1 MTNSNQTPRADDDIT
16 GIAAY
21 FIRNRVISWMISL
34 IFLIGGA
41 AAFFGL
47 GRLEDPAFTIKDAMV
62 VTSYPGATPQQVEEE
77 VTYPLEKAIQQLTYV
92 DEVNSIS
99 SRGLSQITVTM
110 KNNYGPDDLPQIWD
124 ELRRKVN
131 DLKGSLPPGVNDPQ
145 VIDDFGDVYG
155 ILLAVTGDGY
165 SYKELL
171 DYVDYL
177 RRELELIDGVSKV
190 SVSGQQ
196 QEQVF
201 IEISMKRLSSLGL
214 SPSTVFNLL
223 STQNVV
229 SDAGAVRIG
238 SEYIRIQPTG
248 EFQNVDQLGDLIL
261 TESGAQGLIYLRDVA
276 EITRGYIEVPSN
288 IITFNGHLA
297 LNLGV
302 SFAQGVNVVE
312 VGQRFDRRLAELKYQ
327 QPVGVEIAEIYSQ
340 PKEVDKSVSGFVV
353 SLGQAVAI
361 VIVVLL
367 FFMGLRSGLLI
378 GLILLLTVL
387 GTFIF
392 MKYFAIDLQ
401 RISLGALVIA
411 LGMLVDNAIVVVE
424 GILIGTQKGR
434 TRLQAATDIVTQTKW
449 PLLGATVIAVTA
461 FAPIGLSE
469 DSTGEYC
476 GTLFTVLLISLML
489 SWFTAISI
497 TPFFADIFFKGQ
509 KNAAGSEDAD
519 PYNGIIFVVY
529 RRFLQLC
536 MRQAWFTVIVLVVGL
551 AASVYG
557 FGFVKQAFFPSST
570 TPMFQADIWL
580 PEGTDIRATNTKL
593 KALESWITQQD
604 GVEHVTTTAGKG
616 LQRFMLTYAPEK
628 SYAAYGE
635 ITTRVTSYESLDA
648 LMVKFRAH
656 VEQQFPEVNY
666 KLKKIELGPGGGA
679 KIEARLIGS
688 DPTVLRSL
696 AAEVQGIMRDDPG
709 ATNIRHDW
717 RERTKVLEPKFNESQ
732 ARRYGITKSD
742 VDDFLS
748 MSFSGLSIGVY
759 RDGTT
764 LMPIVARLPEEERVD
779 IRNIEGMKIWS
790 PALSEFIPLQQVTLG
805 YDMRW
810 EDPIIVRKNRKR
822 MLTVMAD
829 PDLLGEETAATLQ
842 SRLQTKIEALEFPP
856 GYSLEWGGEYESSAD
871 AQASLFTTMPMGYLF
886 MFLITVFLFNSI
898 KEPIIVWCTVPLAL
912 IGVTSGLLLLD
923 TPFGFMAL
931 LGFLSLSGMVL
942 KNGIVLLDQIEIEM
956 KLGKDPYVA
965 VVDAALSRVRPVCM
979 AAITTILG
987 MIPLLPDIFFK
998 PMAVTIMFGLGFAT
1012 VLTLIVV
1019 PVLYRLFHSVRVPN
1033 GREPSDPSAQGMQEA
1048 TQ

>member
-1 MTNSNQTPRADDDIT
+1 MSEQNKVPQSDDDVT

-21 FIRNRVISWMISL
+21 FIRNRVISWMVSL
-34 IFLIGGA
+34 IFLIGGI

-99 SRGLSQITVTM
+99 NRGLSQITVTM

-131 DLKGSLPPGVNDPQ
+131 DLKVTLPPGVNEPQ

-177 RRELELIDGVSKV
+177 RRELELVDGVSKV

-201 IEISMKRLSSLGL
+201 IEVSMKKLSSIGL
-214 SPSTVFNLL
+214 SPNTVFNLL
-223 STQNVV
+223 STQNIV
-229 SDAGAVRIG
+229 SDAGAIRIG
-238 SEYIRIQPTG
+238 DEYIRIQPTG
-248 EFQNVDQLGDLIL
+248 EFQSVDELGDLLI
-261 TESGAQGLIYLRDVA
+261 TESGAQGLIFLKDVA
-276 EITRGYIEVPSN
+276 EIKRGYVEVPSN
-288 IITFNGHLA
+288 IINFNGSLA
-297 LNLGV
+297 LNVGV

-312 VGQRFDRRLAELKYQ
+312 VGKAFDRRLAELKYQ
-327 QPVGVEIAEIYSQ
+327 QPVGVEISEIYSQ
-340 PKEVDKSVSGFVV
+340 PKEVDKSVSGFVI
-353 SLGQAVAI
+353 SLAQAVGI
-361 VIVVLL
+361 VIIVLL

-392 MKYFAIDLQ
+392 MKYLAIDLQ

-489 SWFTAISI
+489 SWFTAISL

-509 KNAAGSEDAD
+509 KIKQGEGEEND
-519 PYNGIIFVVY
+519 PYNGIIFVAY
-529 RRFLQLC
+529 KKFLEFC
-536 MRQAWFTVIVLVVGL
+536 MRRAWLTVVVLIVGL
-551 AASVYG
+551 GASVYG
-557 FGFVKQAFFPSST
+557 FTLVKQSFFPSST
-570 TPMFQADIWL
+570 TPIFQLDVWL
-580 PEGTDIRATNTKL
+580 PEGTDIRATNDKL
-593 KALESWITQQD
+593 KELESWLAEQ
-604 GVEHVTTTAGKG
+604 EHVDHITTTAGKG

-635 ITTRVTSYESLDA
+635 ITTRVDNYEA
-648 LMVKFRAH
+648 LAPLMARFRDHLKANY
-656 VEQQFPEVNY
+656 PEINY
-666 KLKKIELGPGGGA
+666 KLKQIELGPGGGA
-679 KIEARLIGS
+679 KIEARIIGS
-688 DPTVLRSL
+688 DPTVLRTI
-696 AAEVQGIMRDDPG
+696 ATQVMDIMYADPG

-717 RERTKVLEPKFNESQ
+717 RERTQVLEPQFNESQ

-748 MSFSGLSIGVY
+748 MSFSGMTIGLY

-764 LMPIVARLPEEERVD
+764 LMPIVARLPEDERID

-790 PALSEFIPLQQVTLG
+790 PAQSEFIPLQQVTMG

-829 PDLLGEETAATLQ
+829 PDILGEETASTLQ
-842 SRLQTKIEALEFPP
+842 KRLQPQIEAIQMPP
-856 GYSLEWGGEYESSAD
+856 GYSLEWGGEYESSGD
-871 AQASLFTTMPMGYLF
+871 AQESLFTTMPMGYLF

-898 KEPIIVWCTVPLAL
+898 KEPLIVWLTVPLAL
-912 IGVTSGLLLLD
+912 IGVTTGLLALN

-956 KLGKDPYVA
+956 KSGKEAYDA
-965 VVDAALSRVRPVCM
+965 VVDAAVSRVRPVCM

-1012 VLTLIVV
+1012 ILTLIVV
-1019 PVLYRLFHSVRVPN
+1019 PVLYRLFHKVSVPK
-1033 GREPSDPSAQGMQEA
+1033 
-1048 TQ
+1048 

>member
-1 MTNSNQTPRADDDIT
+1 MSEQNKVPQSDDDVT

-21 FIRNRVISWMISL
+21 FIRNRVISWMVSL
-34 IFLIGGA
+34 IFLIGGI

-99 SRGLSQITVTM
+99 NRGLSQITVTM

-131 DLKGSLPPGVNDPQ
+131 DLKVTLPPGVNEPQ

-177 RRELELIDGVSKV
+177 RRELELVDGVSKV

-201 IEISMKRLSSLGL
+201 IEVSMKKLSSIGL
-214 SPSTVFNLL
+214 SPNTVFNLL
-223 STQNVV
+223 STQNIV
-229 SDAGAVRIG
+229 SDAGAIRIG
-238 SEYIRIQPTG
+238 DEYIRIQPTG
-248 EFQNVDQLGDLIL
+248 EFQSVDELGDLLI
-261 TESGAQGLIYLRDVA
+261 TESGAQGLIFLKDVA
-276 EITRGYIEVPSN
+276 EIKRGYVEVPSN
-288 IITFNGHLA
+288 IINFNGSLA
-297 LNLGV
+297 LNVGV

-312 VGQRFDRRLAELKYQ
+312 VGKAFDRRLAELKYQ
-327 QPVGVEIAEIYSQ
+327 QPVGVEISEIYSQ
-340 PKEVDKSVSGFVV
+340 PKEVDKSVSGFVI
-353 SLGQAVAI
+353 SLAQAVGI
-361 VIVVLL
+361 VIIVLL

-392 MKYFAIDLQ
+392 MKYLAIDLQ

-489 SWFTAISI
+489 SWFTAISL

-509 KNAAGSEDAD
+509 KIKQGEGEEND
-519 PYNGIIFVVY
+519 PYNGIIFVAY
-529 RRFLQLC
+529 KKFLEFC
-536 MRQAWFTVIVLVVGL
+536 MRRAWLTVVVLIVGL
-551 AASVYG
+551 GASVYG
-557 FGFVKQAFFPSST
+557 FTLVKQSFFPSST
-570 TPMFQADIWL
+570 TPIFQLDVWL
-580 PEGTDIRATNTKL
+580 PEGTDIRATNDKL
-593 KALESWITQQD
+593 KELESWLAEQ
-604 GVEHVTTTAGKG
+604 EHVDHITTTAGKG

-635 ITTRVTSYESLDA
+635 ITTRVDNYEA
-648 LMVKFRAH
+648 LAPLMARFRDHLKANY
-656 VEQQFPEVNY
+656 PEINY
-666 KLKKIELGPGGGA
+666 KLKQIELGPGGGA
-679 KIEARLIGS
+679 KIEARIIGS
-688 DPTVLRSL
+688 DPTVLRTI
-696 AAEVQGIMRDDPG
+696 AAQVMDIMYADPG

-717 RERTKVLEPKFNESQ
+717 RERTQVLEPQFNESQ

-748 MSFSGLSIGVY
+748 MSFSGMTIGLY

-764 LMPIVARLPEEERVD
+764 LMPIVARLPEDERID

-790 PALSEFIPLQQVTLG
+790 PAQSEFIPLQQVTMG

-829 PDLLGEETAATLQ
+829 PDILGEETASTLQ
-842 SRLQTKIEALEFPP
+842 KRLQPQIEAIQMPP
-856 GYSLEWGGEYESSAD
+856 GYALEWGGEYESSGD
-871 AQASLFTTMPMGYLF
+871 AQESLFTTMPMGYLF

-898 KEPIIVWCTVPLAL
+898 KEPLIVWLTVPLAL
-912 IGVTSGLLLLD
+912 IGVTTGLLALN

-956 KLGKDPYVA
+956 KSGKEAYDA
-965 VVDAALSRVRPVCM
+965 VVDAAVSRVRPVCM

-1012 VLTLIVV
+1012 ILTLIVV
-1019 PVLYRLFHSVRVPN
+1019 PVLYRLFHKVSVPK
-1033 GREPSDPSAQGMQEA
+1033 
-1048 TQ
+1048 

>member
-1 MTNSNQTPRADDDIT
+1 MSEQNKVPQSDDDVT

-21 FIRNRVISWMISL
+21 FIRNRVISWMVSL
-34 IFLIGGA
+34 IFLIGGI

-77 VTYPLEKAIQQLTYV
+77 VTYPLEKTIQQLTYV

-99 SRGLSQITVTM
+99 NRGLSQITVTM

-131 DLKGSLPPGVNDPQ
+131 DLKVTLPPGVNEPQ

-177 RRELELIDGVSKV
+177 RRELELVDGVSKV

-201 IEISMKRLSSLGL
+201 IEVSMKKLSSIGL
-214 SPSTVFNLL
+214 SPNTVFNLL
-223 STQNVV
+223 STQNIV
-229 SDAGAVRIG
+229 SDAGAIRIG
-238 SEYIRIQPTG
+238 DEYIRIQPTG
-248 EFQNVDQLGDLIL
+248 EFQSVDELGDLLI
-261 TESGAQGLIYLRDVA
+261 TESGAQGLIFLKDVA
-276 EITRGYIEVPSN
+276 EIKRGYVEVPSN
-288 IITFNGHLA
+288 IINFNGSLA
-297 LNLGV
+297 LNVGV

-312 VGQRFDRRLAELKYQ
+312 VGKAFDRRLAELKYQ
-327 QPVGVEIAEIYSQ
+327 QPVGVEISEIYSQ
-340 PKEVDKSVSGFVV
+340 PKEVDKSVSGFVI
-353 SLGQAVAI
+353 SLAQAVGI
-361 VIVVLL
+361 VIIVLL

-392 MKYFAIDLQ
+392 MKYLAIDLQ

-489 SWFTAISI
+489 SWFTAISL

-509 KNAAGSEDAD
+509 KIKQGEGEEND
-519 PYNGIIFVVY
+519 PYNGIIFVAY
-529 RRFLQLC
+529 KKFLEFC
-536 MRQAWFTVIVLVVGL
+536 MRRAWLTVVVLIVGL
-551 AASVYG
+551 GASVYG
-557 FGFVKQAFFPSST
+557 FTLVKQSFFPSST
-570 TPMFQADIWL
+570 TPIFQLDVWL
-580 PEGTDIRATNTKL
+580 PEGTDIRATNDKL
-593 KALESWITQQD
+593 KELESWLAEQ
-604 GVEHVTTTAGKG
+604 EHVDHITTTAGKG

-635 ITTRVTSYESLDA
+635 ITTRVDNYEA
-648 LMVKFRAH
+648 LAPLMARFRDHLKANY
-656 VEQQFPEVNY
+656 PEINY
-666 KLKKIELGPGGGA
+666 KLKQIELGPGGGA
-679 KIEARLIGS
+679 KIEARIIGS
-688 DPTVLRSL
+688 DPTVLRTI
-696 AAEVQGIMRDDPG
+696 AAQVMDIMYADPG

-717 RERTKVLEPKFNESQ
+717 RERTQVLEPQFNESQ

-748 MSFSGLSIGVY
+748 MSFSGMTIGLY

-764 LMPIVARLPEEERVD
+764 LMPIVARLPEDERID

-790 PALSEFIPLQQVTLG
+790 PAQSEFIPLQQVTMG

-829 PDLLGEETAATLQ
+829 PDILGEETASTLQ
-842 SRLQTKIEALEFPP
+842 KRLQPQIEAIQMPP
-856 GYSLEWGGEYESSAD
+856 GYSLEWGGEYESSGD
-871 AQASLFTTMPMGYLF
+871 AQESLFTTMPMGYLF

-898 KEPIIVWCTVPLAL
+898 KEPLIVWLTVPLAL
-912 IGVTSGLLLLD
+912 IGVTTGLLALN

-956 KLGKDPYVA
+956 KSGKEAYDA
-965 VVDAALSRVRPVCM
+965 VVDAAVSRVRPVCM

-1012 VLTLIVV
+1012 ILTLIVV
-1019 PVLYRLFHSVRVPN
+1019 PVLYRLFHKVSVPK
-1033 GREPSDPSAQGMQEA
+1033 
-1048 TQ
+1048 

>member
-1 MTNSNQTPRADDDIT
+1 MSSESMPQKAVQSDDDIT

-41 AAFFGL
+41 AAFFEL

-62 VTSYPGATPQQVEEE
+62 VTSYPGATPQEVEEE
-77 VTYPLEKAIQQLTYV
+77 VTYPIEKAIQQLSYV
-92 DEVNSIS
+92 DEINSIS

-131 DLKGSLPPGVNDPQ
+131 DLKPSLPPGVNDPQ
-145 VIDDFGDVYG
+145 VIDDFGDVFG
-155 ILLAVTGDGY
+155 ILLAVTGEGY

-171 DYVDYL
+171 DYIDYL
-177 RRELELIDGVSKV
+177 RRELELVDGVSKV
-190 SVSGQQ
+190 SVSGDQ

-201 IEISMKRLSSLGL
+201 IEISMKKMSSLGL
-214 SPSTVFNLL
+214 SPDTVFNLL

-238 SEYIRIQPTG
+238 DEYIRIHPTG
-248 EFQNVDQLGDLIL
+248 EFKDVDQLGDLIL
-261 TESGAQGLIYLRDVA
+261 TGGGASDGLIYLRDVA
-276 EITRGYIEVPSN
+276 DIKRGFVEVPSN
-288 IITFNGHLA
+288 IINFNGKTA
-297 LNLGV
+297 LNVGV
-302 SFAQGVNVVE
+302 SFAEGVNVVE
-312 VGQRFDRRLAELKYQ
+312 IGKAFDRKLAELKYQ
-327 QPVGVEIAEIYSQ
+327 QPVGIEIARVYSQ
-340 PKEVDKSVSGFVV
+340 PTEVDKSVSGFVV

-392 MKYFAIDLQ
+392 MQYYGIELQ

-469 DSTGEYC
+469 DATGEYC

-489 SWFTAISI
+489 SWFTAISL
-497 TPFFADIFFKGQ
+497 TPFFADLFFKGQ
-509 KNAAGSEDAD
+509 KTPEASEDSD
-519 PYNGIIFVVY
+519 PYNGFIFVMY
-529 RRFLQLC
+529 KKFLEFC
-536 MRQAWFTVIVLVVGL
+536 MHRAWITMTVLIVGL
-551 AASVYG
+551 AASIYG
-557 FGFVKQAFFPSST
+557 FTFVKQSFFPSST
-570 TPMFQADIWL
+570 TPMFQVDIWL
-580 PEGTDIRATNTKL
+580 PEGTDIRATNDKL
-593 KALESWITQQD
+593 RELEQWISTQD
-604 GVEHVTTTAGKG
+604 HVEHITTTAGKG

-635 ITTRVTSYESLDA
+635 ITTRVDDFLNLDP
-648 LMVKFRAH
+648 LMIRFREH
-656 VEQQFPEVNY
+656 VEQNYPEINY

-679 KIEARLIGS
+679 KIEARIIGS
-688 DPTVLRSL
+688 DPNELRRIG
-696 AAEVQGIMRDDPG
+696 AQVADIMHADPG

-717 RERTKVLEPKFNESQ
+717 RERTKVIEPQFNESQ

-742 VDDFLS
+742 VDDVLS
-748 MSFSGLSIGVY
+748 MSFSGKSVGVY

-764 LMPIVARLPEEERVD
+764 LMPIVARLPEDERVD
-779 IRNIEGMKIWS
+779 VRSIEGMRIWS
-790 PALSEFIPLQQVTLG
+790 PAQSDYIPLQQVALG
-805 YDMRW
+805 YDIYW

-822 MLTVMAD
+822 MLTVFAD

-842 SRLQTKIEALEFPP
+842 KRLQPLIEAIEMPP
-856 GYSLEWGGEYESSAD
+856 GYSLEWGGEYESSGD
-871 AQASLFTTMPMGYLF
+871 AQESLFTTMPLGYLF
-886 MFLITVFLFNSI
+886 MFLITVFLFNTV

-912 IGVTSGLLLLD
+912 IGVTTGLLVLD

-931 LGFLSLSGMVL
+931 LGFLSLSGMIL
-942 KNGIVLLDQIEIEM
+942 KNGIVLLDQINIEIES
-956 KLGKDPYVA
+956 GKEPYVA

-1019 PVLYRLFHSVRVPN
+1019 PVLYRILHKVKIP
-1033 GREPSDPSAQGMQEA
+1033 A
-1048 TQ
+1048 

>member
-1 MTNSNQTPRADDDIT
+1 MSDLNKSAPQSDDDVT

-21 FIRNRVISWMISL
+21 FIRNRVISWMFAL
-34 IFLIGGA
+34 IFLIGGI

-77 VTYPLEKAIQQLTYV
+77 VTYPIEKAIQQLTYV

-131 DLKGSLPPGVNDPQ
+131 DLKGTLPPGVNEPQ

-177 RRELELIDGVSKV
+177 RRELELVDGVSKV

-201 IEISMKRLSSLGL
+201 IEVSMKKLSSIGL
-214 SPSTVFNLL
+214 APDTVFNLL

-229 SDAGAVRIG
+229 SDAGAIRIG
-238 SEYIRIQPTG
+238 DEYIRIQPTG
-248 EFQNVDQLGDLIL
+248 EFQSVEELGDLLI
-261 TESGAQGLIYLRDVA
+261 TESGAQGLIFLKDVA
-276 EITRGYIEVPSN
+276 EIKRGYVEVPSN
-288 IITFNGHLA
+288 VINFNGSLA
-297 LNLGV
+297 LNVGV
-302 SFAQGVNVVE
+302 SFAEGVNVVE
-312 VGQRFDRRLAELKYQ
+312 VGKAFDHRLAELKYQ
-327 QPVGVEIAEIYSQ
+327 QPVGIEISEIYSQ

-353 SLGQAVAI
+353 SLAQAVGI
-361 VIVVLL
+361 VIIVLL

-392 MKYFAIDLQ
+392 MKYLAIDLQ

-489 SWFTAISI
+489 SWFTAISL

-509 KNAAGSEDAD
+509 KIKQGEGEEND
-519 PYNGIIFVVY
+519 PYNGVIFVIY
-529 RRFLQLC
+529 KKFLQFC
-536 MRQAWFTVIVLVVGL
+536 MRRAWFTVVVLIAGL

-557 FGFVKQAFFPSST
+557 FTFVKQAFFPSST
-570 TPMFQADIWL
+570 TPIFQLDVWM
-580 PEGTDIRATNTKL
+580 PEGTDIRATNTTL
-593 KALESWITQQD
+593 KELESWLAKQ
-604 GVEHVTTTAGKG
+604 EHVDHITTTAGKG

-635 ITTRVTSYESLDA
+635 ITTRMENYEA
-648 LMVKFRAH
+648 LKPLMAKFREYLKANY
-656 VEQQFPEVNY
+656 PEINY
-666 KLKKIELGPGGGA
+666 KLKQIELGPGGGA
-679 KIEARLIGS
+679 KIEARIIGS
-688 DPTVLRSL
+688 DPTVLRTI
-696 AAEVQGIMRDDPG
+696 AAQVKDIMYADPQ

-717 RERTKVLEPKFNESQ
+717 RERTQVLEPQFNESQ

-748 MSFSGLSIGVY
+748 MSFSGMTIGLY

-764 LMPIVARLPEEERVD
+764 LMPIVARLPEDERID

-790 PALSEFIPLQQVTLG
+790 PAQSEFIPLQQVTMG

-829 PDLLGEETAATLQ
+829 PDILGEETASTLQ
-842 SRLQTKIEALEFPP
+842 KRLQPQIEAIQLPP
-856 GYSLEWGGEYESSAD
+856 GYSLEWGGEYESSGD
-871 AQASLFTTMPMGYLF
+871 AQESLFTTMPMGYLF

-898 KEPIIVWCTVPLAL
+898 KEPLIVWLTVPLAL
-912 IGVTSGLLLLD
+912 IGVTTGLLALN

-956 KLGKDPYVA
+956 KSGKEAYDA
-965 VVDAALSRVRPVCM
+965 VVDAAVSRVRPVCM

-1019 PVLYRLFHSVRVPN
+1019 PVLYRLFHKVAVPKQ
-1033 GREPSDPSAQGMQEA
+1033 A
-1048 TQ
+1048 

>member
-1 MTNSNQTPRADDDIT
+1 MSEQNKVPQSDDDVT

-21 FIRNRVISWMISL
+21 FIRNRVISWMVSL
-34 IFLIGGA
+34 IFLIGGI

-99 SRGLSQITVTM
+99 NRGLSQITVTM

-131 DLKGSLPPGVNDPQ
+131 DLKVTLPPGVNEPQ

-177 RRELELIDGVSKV
+177 RRELELVDGVSKV

-201 IEISMKRLSSLGL
+201 IEVSMKKLSSIGL
-214 SPSTVFNLL
+214 SPNTVFNLL
-223 STQNVV
+223 STQNIV
-229 SDAGAVRIG
+229 SDAGAIRIG
-238 SEYIRIQPTG
+238 EEYIRIQPTG
-248 EFQNVDQLGDLIL
+248 EFQSVDELGDLLI
-261 TESGAQGLIYLRDVA
+261 TESGAQGLIFLKDVA
-276 EITRGYIEVPSN
+276 EIKRGYVEVPSN
-288 IITFNGHLA
+288 IINFNGSLA
-297 LNLGV
+297 LNVGV

-312 VGQRFDRRLAELKYQ
+312 VGKAFDRRLAELKYQ
-327 QPVGVEIAEIYSQ
+327 QPVGVEISEIYSQ
-340 PKEVDKSVSGFVV
+340 PKEVDKSVSGFVI
-353 SLGQAVAI
+353 SLAQAVGI
-361 VIVVLL
+361 VIIVLL

-392 MKYFAIDLQ
+392 MKYLAIDLQ

-489 SWFTAISI
+489 SWFTAISL

-509 KNAAGSEDAD
+509 KIKQGEGEEND
-519 PYNGIIFVVY
+519 PYNGIIFVAY
-529 RRFLQLC
+529 KKFLEFC
-536 MRQAWFTVIVLVVGL
+536 MRRAWLTVVVLIVGL
-551 AASVYG
+551 GASVYG
-557 FGFVKQAFFPSST
+557 FTLVKQSFFPSST
-570 TPMFQADIWL
+570 TPIFQLDVWL
-580 PEGTDIRATNTKL
+580 PEGTDIRATNDKL
-593 KALESWITQQD
+593 KELESWLAEQ
-604 GVEHVTTTAGKG
+604 EHVDHITTTAGKG

-635 ITTRVTSYESLDA
+635 ITTRVDNYEA
-648 LMVKFRAH
+648 LAPLMARFREHLKANY
-656 VEQQFPEVNY
+656 PEINY
-666 KLKKIELGPGGGA
+666 KLKQIELGPGGGA
-679 KIEARLIGS
+679 KIEARIIGS
-688 DPTVLRSL
+688 DPTVLRTI
-696 AAEVQGIMRDDPG
+696 AAQVMDIMYADPG

-717 RERTKVLEPKFNESQ
+717 RERTQVLEPQFNESQ

-748 MSFSGLSIGVY
+748 MSFSGMTIGLY

-764 LMPIVARLPEEERVD
+764 LMPIVARLPEDERID

-790 PALSEFIPLQQVTLG
+790 PAQSEFIPLQQVTMG

-829 PDLLGEETAATLQ
+829 PDILGEETASTLQ
-842 SRLQTKIEALEFPP
+842 KRLQPQIEAIQMPP
-856 GYSLEWGGEYESSAD
+856 GYSLEWGGEYESSGD
-871 AQASLFTTMPMGYLF
+871 AQESLFTTMPMGYLF

-898 KEPIIVWCTVPLAL
+898 KEPLIVWLTVPLAL
-912 IGVTSGLLLLD
+912 IGVTTGLLALN

-956 KLGKDPYVA
+956 KSGKEAYDA
-965 VVDAALSRVRPVCM
+965 VVDAAVSRVRPVCM

-1012 VLTLIVV
+1012 ILTLIVV
-1019 PVLYRLFHSVRVPN
+1019 PVLYRLFHKVSVPK
-1033 GREPSDPSAQGMQEA
+1033 
-1048 TQ
+1048 

>member
-1 MTNSNQTPRADDDIT
+1 MSDLNKSAPQSDDDVT

-21 FIRNRVISWMISL
+21 FIRNRVISWMVAL
-34 IFLIGGA
+34 IFLIGGI

-77 VTYPLEKAIQQLTYV
+77 VTYPIEKAIQQLTYV

-131 DLKGSLPPGVNDPQ
+131 DLKGTLPPGVNEPQ

-177 RRELELIDGVSKV
+177 RRELELVDGVSKV

-201 IEISMKRLSSLGL
+201 IEVSMKKLSSIGL
-214 SPSTVFNLL
+214 APDTVFNLL

-229 SDAGAVRIG
+229 SDAGAIRIG
-238 SEYIRIQPTG
+238 DEYIRIQPTG
-248 EFQNVDQLGDLIL
+248 EFQSVDELGDLLI
-261 TESGAQGLIYLRDVA
+261 TESGAQGLIFLKDVA
-276 EITRGYIEVPSN
+276 EIKRGYVEVPNN
-288 IITFNGHLA
+288 IINFNGSLA
-297 LNLGV
+297 LNVGV
-302 SFAQGVNVVE
+302 SFAEGVNVVE
-312 VGQRFDRRLAELKYQ
+312 VGKAFDHRLAELKYQ
-327 QPVGVEIAEIYSQ
+327 QPVGIEISEIYSQ

-353 SLGQAVAI
+353 SLAQAVGI
-361 VIVVLL
+361 VIIVLL

-392 MKYFAIDLQ
+392 MKYLAIDLQ

-489 SWFTAISI
+489 SWFTAISL

-509 KNAAGSEDAD
+509 KVKQGEGEEND
-519 PYNGIIFVVY
+519 PYNGVIFVIY
-529 RRFLQLC
+529 KKFLQFC
-536 MRQAWFTVIVLVVGL
+536 MRRAWFTVVVLIAGL

-557 FGFVKQAFFPSST
+557 FTFVKQAFFPSST
-570 TPMFQADIWL
+570 TPIFQLDVWM
-580 PEGTDIRATNTKL
+580 PEGTDIRATNTTL
-593 KALESWITQQD
+593 KELESWLAKQ
-604 GVEHVTTTAGKG
+604 EHVDHITTTAGKG

-635 ITTRVTSYESLDA
+635 ITTRMENYEA
-648 LMVKFRAH
+648 LKPLMAKFREYLKANY
-656 VEQQFPEVNY
+656 PEINY
-666 KLKKIELGPGGGA
+666 KLKQIELGPGGGA
-679 KIEARLIGS
+679 KIEARIIGS
-688 DPTVLRSL
+688 DPTVLRTI
-696 AAEVQGIMRDDPG
+696 AAQVKDIMYADPQ

-717 RERTKVLEPKFNESQ
+717 RERTQVLEPQFNESQ

-748 MSFSGLSIGVY
+748 MSFSGMTIGLY

-764 LMPIVARLPEEERVD
+764 LMPIVARLPEDERID

-790 PALSEFIPLQQVTLG
+790 PAQSEFIPLQQVTMG

-829 PDLLGEETAATLQ
+829 PDILGEETASTLQ
-842 SRLQTKIEALEFPP
+842 KRLQPQIEAIQMPP
-856 GYSLEWGGEYESSAD
+856 GYSLEWGGEYESSGD
-871 AQASLFTTMPMGYLF
+871 AQESLFTTMPMGYLF

-898 KEPIIVWCTVPLAL
+898 KEPLIVWLTVPLAL
-912 IGVTSGLLLLD
+912 IGVTTGLLALN

-956 KLGKDPYVA
+956 KSGKEAYDA
-965 VVDAALSRVRPVCM
+965 VVDAAVSRVRPVCM

-1019 PVLYRLFHSVRVPN
+1019 PVLYRLFHKVAVPKQ
-1033 GREPSDPSAQGMQEA
+1033 A
-1048 TQ
+1048 

>member
-1 MTNSNQTPRADDDIT
+1 MSEHNNNSPQSDDEVT

-34 IFLIGGA
+34 IFLIGGVS
-41 AAFFGL
+41 AFFSL
-47 GRLEDPAFTIKDAMV
+47 GQLEDPAFTIKDAMV

-77 VTYPLEKAIQQLTYV
+77 VTYPIEKAIQQLTYV
-92 DEVNSIS
+92 DEVKSTS
-99 SRGLSQITVTM
+99 SRGLSQITVSM

-131 DLKGSLPPGVNDPQ
+131 DLKGQLPPGVNDPT

-190 SVSGQQ
+190 SVSGEQ

-214 SPSTVFNLL
+214 APNTVFNLL

-229 SDAGAVRIG
+229 SDAGAIRIG
-238 SEYIRIQPTG
+238 DEYIRIHPTG
-248 EFQNVDQLGDLIL
+248 EFENVDQLGDLII
-261 TESGAQGLIYLRDVA
+261 TESGAQGLIYLKDVA
-276 EITRGYIEVPSN
+276 DIKRGYVDVPSN
-288 IITFNGHLA
+288 IITFNGNLA

-302 SFAQGVNVVE
+302 SFAKGVNVVE
-312 VGQRFDRRLAELKYQ
+312 VGERFDRRLAELKYQ
-327 QPVGVEIAEIYSQ
+327 QPVGVGISEIYSQ

-361 VIVVLL
+361 VIIVLL

-434 TRLQAATDIVTQTKW
+434 TRMQAATDIVTQTKW

-469 DSTGEYC
+469 DATGEYC

-489 SWFTAISI
+489 SWFTAISL

-509 KNAAGSEDAD
+509 KFKQGGEDSD
-519 PYNGIIFVVY
+519 PYNGMIFVVY
-529 RRFLQLC
+529 KGFLEFC
-536 MRQAWFTVIVLVVGL
+536 MKRAWLTVIVLIVGL
-551 AASVYG
+551 AASIVG
-557 FGFVKQAFFPSST
+557 FTQVKQSFFPSST
-570 TPMFQADIWL
+570 TPMFLTDIWL

-593 KALESWITQQD
+593 KALESWLSEQE
-604 GVEHVTTTAGKG
+604 GVEHVTATAGKG
-616 LQRFMLTYAPEK
+616 LQRFMLTYSPEK
-628 SYAAYGE
+628 SYSAYGE
-635 ITTRVTSYESLDA
+635 ITTRVADYEQLESL
-648 LMVKFRAH
+648 MKKFRLH
-656 VEQQFPEVNY
+656 LEDKFPEINY
-666 KLKKIELGPGGGA
+666 KLKQIELGPGGGA
-679 KIEARLIGS
+679 KIEARIIGS
-688 DPTVLRSL
+688 DPTVLR
-696 AAEVQGIMRDDPG
+696 GIAKQVEDIMHADPG
-709 ATNIRHDW
+709 ATNIHHDW
-717 RERTKVLEPKFNESQ
+717 RERTKVIEPQFNESQ
-732 ARRYGITKSD
+732 ARRYGISKSD
-742 VDDFLS
+742 VDEFLA
-748 MSFSGLSIGVY
+748 MSFSGKSIGVY

-764 LMPIVARLPEEERVD
+764 LMPIVARLPEDERVD

-790 PALSEFIPLQQVTLG
+790 PALGEYIPLQQVTLG
-805 YDMRW
+805 YDIRW

-842 SRLQTKIEALEFPP
+842 TRLMPQIEAIELPP
-856 GYSLEWGGEYESSAD
+856 GYSLEWGGEYESSGD
-871 AQASLFTTMPMGYLF
+871 AQESLFTTMPMGYLF
-886 MFLITVFLFNSI
+886 MFLVTVFLFNSV
-898 KEPIIVWCTVPLAL
+898 KEPLIVWLTVPLAI
-912 IGVTSGLLLLD
+912 IGVTTGLLALN

-931 LGFLSLSGMVL
+931 LGFLSLSGMLL

-956 KLGKDPYVA
+956 HSGKDPYVA

-1019 PVLYRLFHSVRVPN
+1019 PVLYRLFHKVKVPN
-1033 GREPSDPSAQGMQEA
+1033 
-1048 TQ
+1048 

>member
-1 MTNSNQTPRADDDIT
+1 MSDLNKSVPQSDDDVT

-21 FIRNRVISWMISL
+21 FIRNRVISWMVAL
-34 IFLIGGA
+34 IFLIGGI

-77 VTYPLEKAIQQLTYV
+77 VTYPIEKAIQQLTYV

-131 DLKGSLPPGVNDPQ
+131 DLKGTLPPGVNEPQ

-177 RRELELIDGVSKV
+177 RRELELVDGVSKV

-201 IEISMKRLSSLGL
+201 IEVSMKKLSSIGL
-214 SPSTVFNLL
+214 APDTVFNLL
-223 STQNVV
+223 STQNVA
-229 SDAGAVRIG
+229 SDAGAIRIG
-238 SEYIRIQPTG
+238 DEYIRIQPTG
-248 EFQNVDQLGDLIL
+248 EFQSVEELGDLLI
-261 TESGAQGLIYLRDVA
+261 TESGAQGLIFLKDVA
-276 EITRGYIEVPSN
+276 EIKRGYVEVPNN
-288 IITFNGHLA
+288 IINFNGSLA
-297 LNLGV
+297 LNVGV
-302 SFAQGVNVVE
+302 SFAEGVNVVE
-312 VGQRFDRRLAELKYQ
+312 VGKAFDHRLAELKYQ
-327 QPVGVEIAEIYSQ
+327 QPVGIEISEIYSQ

-353 SLGQAVAI
+353 SLAQAVGI
-361 VIVVLL
+361 VIIVLL

-392 MKYFAIDLQ
+392 MKYLAIDLQ

-489 SWFTAISI
+489 SWFTAISL

-509 KNAAGSEDAD
+509 KIKQGEGEEND
-519 PYNGIIFVVY
+519 PYNGVIFVIY
-529 RRFLQLC
+529 KKFLQFC
-536 MRQAWFTVIVLVVGL
+536 MRRAWFTVVVLIAGL

-557 FGFVKQAFFPSST
+557 FTFVKQAFFPSST
-570 TPMFQADIWL
+570 TPIFQLDVWM
-580 PEGTDIRATNTKL
+580 PEGTDIRATNTTL
-593 KALESWITQQD
+593 KELESWLAKQ
-604 GVEHVTTTAGKG
+604 EHVDHITTTAGKG

-635 ITTRVTSYESLDA
+635 ITTRMENYEA
-648 LMVKFRAH
+648 LKPLMAKFREYLKANY
-656 VEQQFPEVNY
+656 PEINY
-666 KLKKIELGPGGGA
+666 KLKQIELGPGGGA
-679 KIEARLIGS
+679 KIEARIIGS
-688 DPTVLRSL
+688 DPTVLRTI
-696 AAEVQGIMRDDPG
+696 AAQVKDIMYADPQ

-717 RERTKVLEPKFNESQ
+717 RERTQVLEPQFNESQ

-748 MSFSGLSIGVY
+748 MSFSGMTIGLY

-764 LMPIVARLPEEERVD
+764 LMPIVARLPEDERID

-790 PALSEFIPLQQVTLG
+790 PAQSEFIPLQQVTMG

-829 PDLLGEETAATLQ
+829 PDILGEETASTLQ
-842 SRLQTKIEALEFPP
+842 KRLQPQIEAIQLPP
-856 GYSLEWGGEYESSAD
+856 GYSLEWGGEYESSGD
-871 AQASLFTTMPMGYLF
+871 AQESLFTTMPMGYLF

-898 KEPIIVWCTVPLAL
+898 KEPLIVWLTVPLAL
-912 IGVTSGLLLLD
+912 IGVTTGLLALN

-956 KLGKDPYVA
+956 KSGKEAYDA
-965 VVDAALSRVRPVCM
+965 VVDAAVSRVRPVCM

-1019 PVLYRLFHSVRVPN
+1019 PVLYRLFHKVAVPKQ
-1033 GREPSDPSAQGMQEA
+1033 A
-1048 TQ
+1048 

>member
-1 MTNSNQTPRADDDIT
+1 MSEQNKVPQSDDDVT

-21 FIRNRVISWMISL
+21 FIRNRVISWMVSL
-34 IFLIGGA
+34 IFLIGGI

-99 SRGLSQITVTM
+99 NRGLSQITVTM

-131 DLKGSLPPGVNDPQ
+131 DLKVTLPPGVNEPQ

-177 RRELELIDGVSKV
+177 RRELELVDGVSKV

-201 IEISMKRLSSLGL
+201 IEVSMKKLSSIGL
-214 SPSTVFNLL
+214 SPNTVFNLL
-223 STQNVV
+223 STQNIV
-229 SDAGAVRIG
+229 SDAGAIRIG
-238 SEYIRIQPTG
+238 DEYIRIQPTG
-248 EFQNVDQLGDLIL
+248 EFQSVDELGDLLI
-261 TESGAQGLIYLRDVA
+261 TESGAQGLIFLKDVA
-276 EITRGYIEVPSN
+276 EVKRGYVEVPSN
-288 IITFNGHLA
+288 IINFNGSLA
-297 LNLGV
+297 LNVGV

-312 VGQRFDRRLAELKYQ
+312 VGKAFDRRLAELKYQ
-327 QPVGVEIAEIYSQ
+327 QPVGVEISEIYSQ
-340 PKEVDKSVSGFVV
+340 PKEVDKSVSGFVI
-353 SLGQAVAI
+353 SLAQAVGI
-361 VIVVLL
+361 VIIVLL

-392 MKYFAIDLQ
+392 MKYLAIDLQ

-489 SWFTAISI
+489 SWFTAISL

-509 KNAAGSEDAD
+509 KIKQGEGEEND
-519 PYNGIIFVVY
+519 PYNGIVFVAY
-529 RRFLQLC
+529 KKFLEFC
-536 MRQAWFTVIVLVVGL
+536 MRRAWLTVVVLIVGL
-551 AASVYG
+551 GASVYG
-557 FGFVKQAFFPSST
+557 FTLVKQSFFPSST
-570 TPMFQADIWL
+570 TPIFQLDVWL
-580 PEGTDIRATNTKL
+580 PEGTDIRATNDKL
-593 KALESWITQQD
+593 KELESWLAEQ
-604 GVEHVTTTAGKG
+604 EHVDHITTTAGKG

-635 ITTRVTSYESLDA
+635 ITTRVDNYEA
-648 LMVKFRAH
+648 LAPLMARFRDHLKANY
-656 VEQQFPEVNY
+656 PEINY
-666 KLKKIELGPGGGA
+666 KLKQIELGPGGGA
-679 KIEARLIGS
+679 KIEARIIGS
-688 DPTVLRSL
+688 DPTVLRTI
-696 AAEVQGIMRDDPG
+696 AAQVMDIMYADPG

-717 RERTKVLEPKFNESQ
+717 RERTQVLEPQFNESQ

-748 MSFSGLSIGVY
+748 MSFSGMTIGLY

-764 LMPIVARLPEEERVD
+764 LMPIVARLPEDERID

-790 PALSEFIPLQQVTLG
+790 PAQSEFIPLQQVTMG

-829 PDLLGEETAATLQ
+829 PDILGEETASTLQ
-842 SRLQTKIEALEFPP
+842 KRLQPQIEAIQMPP
-856 GYSLEWGGEYESSAD
+856 GYSLEWGGEYESSGD
-871 AQASLFTTMPMGYLF
+871 AQESLFTTMPMGYLF

-898 KEPIIVWCTVPLAL
+898 KEPLIVWLTVPLAL
-912 IGVTSGLLLLD
+912 IGVTTGLLALN

-956 KLGKDPYVA
+956 KSGKEAYDA
-965 VVDAALSRVRPVCM
+965 VVDAAVSRVRPVCM

-1012 VLTLIVV
+1012 ILTLIVV
-1019 PVLYRLFHSVRVPN
+1019 PVLYRLFHKVSVPK
-1033 GREPSDPSAQGMQEA
+1033 
-1048 TQ
+1048 

>member
-1 MTNSNQTPRADDDIT
+1 MSDLNKSVPQSDDDVT

-21 FIRNRVISWMISL
+21 FIRNRVISWMVAL
-34 IFLIGGA
+34 IFLIGGI

-77 VTYPLEKAIQQLTYV
+77 VTYPIEKAIQQLTYV

-131 DLKGSLPPGVNDPQ
+131 DLKGTLPPGVNEPQ

-177 RRELELIDGVSKV
+177 RRELELVDGVSKV

-201 IEISMKRLSSLGL
+201 IEVSMKKLSSIGL
-214 SPSTVFNLL
+214 APDTVFNLL

-229 SDAGAVRIG
+229 SDAGAIRIG
-238 SEYIRIQPTG
+238 DEYIRIQPTG
-248 EFQNVDQLGDLIL
+248 EFQSVDELGDLLI
-261 TESGAQGLIYLRDVA
+261 TESGAQGLIFLKDVA
-276 EITRGYIEVPSN
+276 EIKRGYVEVPNN
-288 IITFNGHLA
+288 IINFNGSLA
-297 LNLGV
+297 LNVGV
-302 SFAQGVNVVE
+302 SFAEGVNVVE
-312 VGQRFDRRLAELKYQ
+312 VGKAFDHRLAELKYQ
-327 QPVGVEIAEIYSQ
+327 QPVGIEISEIYSQ

-353 SLGQAVAI
+353 SLAQAVGI
-361 VIVVLL
+361 VIIVLL

-392 MKYFAIDLQ
+392 MKYLAIDLQ

-449 PLLGATVIAVTA
+449 PLLGATVISVTA

-489 SWFTAISI
+489 SWFTAISL

-509 KNAAGSEDAD
+509 KIKQGEGEEND
-519 PYNGIIFVVY
+519 PYNGVIFVIY
-529 RRFLQLC
+529 KKFLQFC
-536 MRQAWFTVIVLVVGL
+536 MRRAWFTVVVLIAGL

-557 FGFVKQAFFPSST
+557 FTFVKQAFFPSST
-570 TPMFQADIWL
+570 TPIFQLDVWM
-580 PEGTDIRATNTKL
+580 PEGTDIRATNTTL
-593 KALESWITQQD
+593 KELESWLAKQ
-604 GVEHVTTTAGKG
+604 EHVDHITTTAGKG

-635 ITTRVTSYESLDA
+635 ITTRMENYEA
-648 LMVKFRAH
+648 LKPLMAKFREYLKANY
-656 VEQQFPEVNY
+656 PEINY
-666 KLKKIELGPGGGA
+666 KLKQIELGPGGGA
-679 KIEARLIGS
+679 KIEARIIGS
-688 DPTVLRSL
+688 DPTVLRTI
-696 AAEVQGIMRDDPG
+696 AAQVKDIMYADPQ

-717 RERTKVLEPKFNESQ
+717 RERTQVLEPQFNESQ

-748 MSFSGLSIGVY
+748 MSFSGMTIGLY

-764 LMPIVARLPEEERVD
+764 LMPIVARLPEDERID

-790 PALSEFIPLQQVTLG
+790 PAQSEFIPLQQVTMG

-829 PDLLGEETAATLQ
+829 PDILGEETASTLQ
-842 SRLQTKIEALEFPP
+842 KRLQPQIEAIQMPP
-856 GYSLEWGGEYESSAD
+856 GYSLEWGGEYESSGD
-871 AQASLFTTMPMGYLF
+871 AQESLFTTMPMGYLF

-898 KEPIIVWCTVPLAL
+898 KEPLIVWLTVPLAL
-912 IGVTSGLLLLD
+912 IGVTTGLLALN

-956 KLGKDPYVA
+956 KSGKEAYDA
-965 VVDAALSRVRPVCM
+965 VVDAAVSRVRPVCM

-1019 PVLYRLFHSVRVPN
+1019 PVLYRLFHKVAVPKQ
-1033 GREPSDPSAQGMQEA
+1033 A
-1048 TQ
+1048 

>member
-1 MTNSNQTPRADDDIT
+1 MSKQNKVPQSDDDVT

-21 FIRNRVISWMISL
+21 FIRNRVISWMVSL
-34 IFLIGGA
+34 IFLIGGI

-99 SRGLSQITVTM
+99 NRGLSQITVTM

-131 DLKGSLPPGVNDPQ
+131 DLKVTLPPGVNEPQ

-177 RRELELIDGVSKV
+177 RRELELVDGVSKV

-201 IEISMKRLSSLGL
+201 IEVSMKKLSSIGL
-214 SPSTVFNLL
+214 SPNTVFNLL
-223 STQNVV
+223 STQNIV
-229 SDAGAVRIG
+229 SDAGAIRIG
-238 SEYIRIQPTG
+238 DEYIRIQPTG
-248 EFQNVDQLGDLIL
+248 EFQSVDELGDLLI
-261 TESGAQGLIYLRDVA
+261 TESGAQGLIFLKDVA
-276 EITRGYIEVPSN
+276 EIKRGYVEVPSN
-288 IITFNGHLA
+288 IINFNGSLA
-297 LNLGV
+297 LNVGV

-312 VGQRFDRRLAELKYQ
+312 VGKAFDRRLAELKYQ
-327 QPVGVEIAEIYSQ
+327 QPVGVEISEIYSQ
-340 PKEVDKSVSGFVV
+340 PKEVDKSVSGFVI
-353 SLGQAVAI
+353 SLAQAVGI

-392 MKYFAIDLQ
+392 MKYLAIDLQ

-489 SWFTAISI
+489 SWFTAISL

-509 KNAAGSEDAD
+509 KIKQGEGEGEGEEND
-519 PYNGIIFVVY
+519 PYNGIIFVAY
-529 RRFLQLC
+529 KKFLEFC
-536 MRQAWFTVIVLVVGL
+536 MRRAWLTVVVLIVGL
-551 AASVYG
+551 GASVYG
-557 FGFVKQAFFPSST
+557 FTLVKQSFFPSST
-570 TPMFQADIWL
+570 TPIFQLDVWL
-580 PEGTDIRATNTKL
+580 PEGTDIRATNDKL
-593 KALESWITQQD
+593 KELESWLAEQ
-604 GVEHVTTTAGKG
+604 EHVDHITTTAGKG

-635 ITTRVTSYESLDA
+635 ITTRVDNYEA
-648 LMVKFRAH
+648 LAPLMARFRDHLKANY
-656 VEQQFPEVNY
+656 PEINY
-666 KLKKIELGPGGGA
+666 KLKQIELGPGGGA
-679 KIEARLIGS
+679 KIEARIIGS
-688 DPTVLRSL
+688 DPTVLRTI
-696 AAEVQGIMRDDPG
+696 AAQVMDIMYADPG

-717 RERTKVLEPKFNESQ
+717 RERTQVLEPQFNESQ

-748 MSFSGLSIGVY
+748 MSFSGMTIGLY

-764 LMPIVARLPEEERVD
+764 LMPIVARLPEDERID

-790 PALSEFIPLQQVTLG
+790 PAQSEFIPLQQVTMG

-829 PDLLGEETAATLQ
+829 PDILGEETASTLQ
-842 SRLQTKIEALEFPP
+842 KRLQPQIEAIQMPP
-856 GYSLEWGGEYESSAD
+856 GYSLEWGGEYESSGD
-871 AQASLFTTMPMGYLF
+871 AQESLFTTMPMGYLF

-898 KEPIIVWCTVPLAL
+898 KEPLIVWLTVPLAL
-912 IGVTSGLLLLD
+912 IGVTTGLLALN

-956 KLGKDPYVA
+956 KSGKEAYDA
-965 VVDAALSRVRPVCM
+965 VVDAAVSRVRPVCM

-1012 VLTLIVV
+1012 ILTLIVV
-1019 PVLYRLFHSVRVPN
+1019 PVLYRLFHKVSVPK
-1033 GREPSDPSAQGMQEA
+1033 
-1048 TQ
+1048 

>member
-1 MTNSNQTPRADDDIT
+1 MSDLNKSVPQSDDDVT

-21 FIRNRVISWMISL
+21 FIRNRVISWMVAL
-34 IFLIGGA
+34 IFLIGGI

-77 VTYPLEKAIQQLTYV
+77 VTYPIEKAIQQLTYV

-131 DLKGSLPPGVNDPQ
+131 DLKGTLPPGVNEPQ

-177 RRELELIDGVSKV
+177 RRELELVDGVSKV

-201 IEISMKRLSSLGL
+201 IEVSMKKLSSIGL
-214 SPSTVFNLL
+214 SPDTVFNLL

-229 SDAGAVRIG
+229 SDAGAIRIG
-238 SEYIRIQPTG
+238 DEYIRIQPTG
-248 EFQNVDQLGDLIL
+248 EFQSVDELGDLLIN
-261 TESGAQGLIYLRDVA
+261 ESGAQGLIFLKDVA
-276 EITRGYIEVPSN
+276 EIKRGYVEVPNN
-288 IITFNGHLA
+288 IINFNGSLA
-297 LNLGV
+297 LNVGV
-302 SFAQGVNVVE
+302 SFAEGVNVVE
-312 VGQRFDRRLAELKYQ
+312 VGKAFDHRLAELKYQ
-327 QPVGVEIAEIYSQ
+327 QPVGIEISEIYSQ

-353 SLGQAVAI
+353 SLAQAVGI
-361 VIVVLL
+361 VIIVLL

-392 MKYFAIDLQ
+392 MKYLAIDLQ

-489 SWFTAISI
+489 SWFTAISL

-509 KNAAGSEDAD
+509 KIKQGDGEEND
-519 PYNGIIFVVY
+519 PYNGVIFVIY
-529 RRFLQLC
+529 KKFLQFC
-536 MRQAWFTVIVLVVGL
+536 MRRAWFTVVVLIAGL

-557 FGFVKQAFFPSST
+557 FTFVKQAFFPSST
-570 TPMFQADIWL
+570 TPIFQLDVWM
-580 PEGTDIRATNTKL
+580 PEGTDIRATNTTL
-593 KALESWITQQD
+593 KELESWLAKQ
-604 GVEHVTTTAGKG
+604 EHVDHITTTAGKG

-635 ITTRVTSYESLDA
+635 ITTRMENYEA
-648 LMVKFRAH
+648 LKPLMAKFREYLKANY
-656 VEQQFPEVNY
+656 PEINY
-666 KLKKIELGPGGGA
+666 KLKQIELGPGGGA
-679 KIEARLIGS
+679 KIEARIIGS
-688 DPTVLRSL
+688 DPTVLRTI
-696 AAEVQGIMRDDPG
+696 AAQVKDIMYADPQ

-717 RERTKVLEPKFNESQ
+717 RERTQVLEPQFNESQ

-748 MSFSGLSIGVY
+748 MSFSGMTIGLY

-764 LMPIVARLPEEERVD
+764 LMPIVARLPEDERID

-790 PALSEFIPLQQVTLG
+790 PAQSEFIPLQQVTMG

-829 PDLLGEETAATLQ
+829 PDILGEETASTLQ
-842 SRLQTKIEALEFPP
+842 KRLQPQIEAIQMPP
-856 GYSLEWGGEYESSAD
+856 GYSLEWGGEYESSGD
-871 AQASLFTTMPMGYLF
+871 AQESLFTTMPMGYLF

-898 KEPIIVWCTVPLAL
+898 KEPLIVWLTVPLAL
-912 IGVTSGLLLLD
+912 IGVTTGLLALN

-956 KLGKDPYVA
+956 KSGKEAYDA
-965 VVDAALSRVRPVCM
+965 VVDAAVSRVRPVCM

-1019 PVLYRLFHSVRVPN
+1019 PVLYRLFHKVAVPKQ
-1033 GREPSDPSAQGMQEA
+1033 A
-1048 TQ
+1048 

>member
-1 MTNSNQTPRADDDIT
+1 MSEQNKVPQSDDDVT

-21 FIRNRVISWMISL
+21 FIRNRVISWMVSL
-34 IFLIGGA
+34 IFLIGGI

-99 SRGLSQITVTM
+99 NRGLSQITVTM

-131 DLKGSLPPGVNDPQ
+131 DLKVTLPPGVNEPQ

-177 RRELELIDGVSKV
+177 RRELELVDGVSKV

-201 IEISMKRLSSLGL
+201 IEVSMKKLSSIGL
-214 SPSTVFNLL
+214 SPNTVFNLL
-223 STQNVV
+223 STQNIV
-229 SDAGAVRIG
+229 SDAGAIRIG
-238 SEYIRIQPTG
+238 DEYIRIQPTG
-248 EFQNVDQLGDLIL
+248 EFQSVDELGDLLI
-261 TESGAQGLIYLRDVA
+261 TESGAQGLIFLKDVA
-276 EITRGYIEVPSN
+276 EIKRGYVEVPSN
-288 IITFNGHLA
+288 IINFNGSLA
-297 LNLGV
+297 LNVGV

-312 VGQRFDRRLAELKYQ
+312 VGKAFDRRLAELKYQ
-327 QPVGVEIAEIYSQ
+327 QPVGVEISEIYSQ
-340 PKEVDKSVSGFVV
+340 PKEVDKSVSGFVI
-353 SLGQAVAI
+353 SLAQAVGI
-361 VIVVLL
+361 VIIVLL

-392 MKYFAIDLQ
+392 MKYLAIDLQ

-489 SWFTAISI
+489 SWFTAISL

-509 KNAAGSEDAD
+509 KIKQGEGEEND
-519 PYNGIIFVVY
+519 PYNGIIFVAY
-529 RRFLQLC
+529 KKFLEFC
-536 MRQAWFTVIVLVVGL
+536 MRRAWLTVVVLIVGL
-551 AASVYG
+551 GGSVYG
-557 FGFVKQAFFPSST
+557 FTLVKQSFFPSST
-570 TPMFQADIWL
+570 TPIFQLDVWL
-580 PEGTDIRATNTKL
+580 PEGTDIRATNDKL
-593 KALESWITQQD
+593 KELESWLAEQ
-604 GVEHVTTTAGKG
+604 EHVDHITTTAGKG

-635 ITTRVTSYESLDA
+635 ITTRVDNYEA
-648 LMVKFRAH
+648 LAPLMARFRDHLKANY
-656 VEQQFPEVNY
+656 PEINY
-666 KLKKIELGPGGGA
+666 KLKQIELGPGGGA
-679 KIEARLIGS
+679 KIEARIIGS
-688 DPTVLRSL
+688 DPTVLRTI
-696 AAEVQGIMRDDPG
+696 AAQVMDIMYADPG

-717 RERTKVLEPKFNESQ
+717 RERTQVLEPQFNESQ

-748 MSFSGLSIGVY
+748 MSFSGMTIGLY

-764 LMPIVARLPEEERVD
+764 LMPIVARLPEDERID

-790 PALSEFIPLQQVTLG
+790 PAQSEFIPLQQVTMG

-829 PDLLGEETAATLQ
+829 PDILGEETASTLQ
-842 SRLQTKIEALEFPP
+842 KRLQPQIEAIQMPP
-856 GYSLEWGGEYESSAD
+856 GYSLEWGGEYESSGD
-871 AQASLFTTMPMGYLF
+871 AQESLFTTMPMGYLF

-898 KEPIIVWCTVPLAL
+898 KEPLIVWLTVPLAL
-912 IGVTSGLLLLD
+912 IGVTTGLLALN

-956 KLGKDPYVA
+956 KSGKEAYDA
-965 VVDAALSRVRPVCM
+965 VVDAAVSRVRPVCM

-1012 VLTLIVV
+1012 ILTLIVV
-1019 PVLYRLFHSVRVPN
+1019 PVLYRLFHKVSVPK
-1033 GREPSDPSAQGMQEA
+1033 
-1048 TQ
+1048 

>member
-1 MTNSNQTPRADDDIT
+1 MSEQNKVPQSDDDVT

-21 FIRNRVISWMISL
+21 FIRNRVISWMVSL
-34 IFLIGGA
+34 IFLIGGI

-99 SRGLSQITVTM
+99 NRGLSQITVTM

-131 DLKGSLPPGVNDPQ
+131 DLKVTLPPGVNEPQ

-177 RRELELIDGVSKV
+177 RRELELVDGVSKV

-201 IEISMKRLSSLGL
+201 IEVSMKKLSSIGL
-214 SPSTVFNLL
+214 SPNTVFNLL
-223 STQNVV
+223 STQNIV
-229 SDAGAVRIG
+229 SDAGAIRIG
-238 SEYIRIQPTG
+238 DEYIRIQPTG
-248 EFQNVDQLGDLIL
+248 EFQSVDELGDLLI
-261 TESGAQGLIYLRDVA
+261 TESGAQGLIFLKDVA
-276 EITRGYIEVPSN
+276 EIKRGYVEVPSN
-288 IITFNGHLA
+288 IINFNGSLA
-297 LNLGV
+297 LNVGV

-312 VGQRFDRRLAELKYQ
+312 VGKAFDRRLAELKYQ
-327 QPVGVEIAEIYSQ
+327 QPVGVEISEIYSQ
-340 PKEVDKSVSGFVV
+340 PKEVDKSVSGFVI
-353 SLGQAVAI
+353 SLAQAVGI
-361 VIVVLL
+361 VIIVLL

-392 MKYFAIDLQ
+392 MKYLAIDLQ

-489 SWFTAISI
+489 SWFTAISL

-509 KNAAGSEDAD
+509 KIKQGEGEEND
-519 PYNGIIFVVY
+519 PYNGIIFVAY
-529 RRFLQLC
+529 KKFLEFC
-536 MRQAWFTVIVLVVGL
+536 MRRAWLTVVVLIVGL
-551 AASVYG
+551 GASVYG
-557 FGFVKQAFFPSST
+557 FTLVKQSFFPSST
-570 TPMFQADIWL
+570 TPIFQLDVWL
-580 PEGTDIRATNTKL
+580 PEGTDIRATNDKL
-593 KALESWITQQD
+593 KELESWLAEQ
-604 GVEHVTTTAGKG
+604 EHVDHITTTAGKG

-635 ITTRVTSYESLDA
+635 ITTRVDNYEA
-648 LMVKFRAH
+648 LAPLMARFRDHLKANY
-656 VEQQFPEVNY
+656 PEINY
-666 KLKKIELGPGGGA
+666 KLKQIELGPGGGA
-679 KIEARLIGS
+679 KIEARIIGS
-688 DPTVLRSL
+688 DPTVLRTI
-696 AAEVQGIMRDDPG
+696 AAQVMDIMYADPG

-717 RERTKVLEPKFNESQ
+717 RERTQVLEPQFNESQ

-748 MSFSGLSIGVY
+748 MSFSGMTIGLY

-764 LMPIVARLPEEERVD
+764 LMPIVARLPEDERID

-790 PALSEFIPLQQVTLG
+790 PAQSEFIPLQQVTMG

-829 PDLLGEETAATLQ
+829 PDILGEETASTLQ
-842 SRLQTKIEALEFPP
+842 KRLQPQIEAIQMPS
-856 GYSLEWGGEYESSAD
+856 GYSLEWGGEYESSGD
-871 AQASLFTTMPMGYLF
+871 AQESLFTTMPMGYLF

-898 KEPIIVWCTVPLAL
+898 KEPLIVWLTVPLAL
-912 IGVTSGLLLLD
+912 IGVTTGLLALN

-956 KLGKDPYVA
+956 KSGKEAYDA
-965 VVDAALSRVRPVCM
+965 VVDAAVSRVRPVCM

-1012 VLTLIVV
+1012 ILTLIVV
-1019 PVLYRLFHSVRVPN
+1019 PVLYRLFHKVSVPK
-1033 GREPSDPSAQGMQEA
+1033 
-1048 TQ
+1048 

>member
-1 MTNSNQTPRADDDIT
+1 MSEQNNVAPQKDDDENVT

-21 FIRNRVISWMISL
+21 FIRNRVISWMVSL
-34 IFLIGGA
+34 IFLIGGVS
-41 AAFFGL
+41 AFFGL

-131 DLKGSLPPGVNDPQ
+131 DLKGSLPPGVNEPS

-177 RRELELIDGVSKV
+177 RRELELVDGVSKV

-201 IEISMKRLSSLGL
+201 IEISMKKLSSLGL
-214 SPSTVFNLL
+214 SPNTVFNLL

-229 SDAGAVRIG
+229 SDAGAIRIG
-238 SEYIRIQPTG
+238 DEYIRIQPTG
-248 EFQNVDQLGDLIL
+248 EFQSVDELGDLLL
-261 TESGAQGLIYLRDVA
+261 TESGAQGLIFLKDVA
-276 EITRGYIEVPSN
+276 EIKRGYVDVPTN
-288 IITFNGHLA
+288 IINYNGQLA

-312 VGQRFDRRLAELKYQ
+312 VGKAFDRRVAELKYQ
-327 QPVGVEIAEIYSQ
+327 QPVGVEISEIYNQ
-340 PKEVDKSVSGFVV
+340 PKEVNKSVSGFVI
-353 SLGQAVAI
+353 SLAQAVGI

-392 MKYFAIDLQ
+392 MKYLAIDLQ

-489 SWFTAISI
+489 SWFTAISL

-509 KNAAGSEDAD
+509 KIKSGEGEDND
-519 PYNGIIFVVY
+519 PYNGIVFVMY
-529 RRFLQLC
+529 KKFLSFC
-536 MRQAWFTVIVLVVGL
+536 MRRAWFTVVVLVAGL

-557 FGFVKQAFFPSST
+557 FTYVKQAFFPSST
-570 TPMFQADIWL
+570 TPIFQLDVWL
-580 PEGTDIRATNTKL
+580 PEGTDIRATNDTL
-593 KALESWITQQD
+593 KELEGWLAEQD
-604 GVEHVTTTAGKG
+604 HVDHITTTAGKG

-635 ITTRVTSYESLDA
+635 VTTRVENYEA
-648 LMVKFRAH
+648 LAPLMDRFREH
-656 VEQQFPEVNY
+656 IKTNYPEINY
-666 KLKKIELGPGGGA
+666 KLKQIELGPAGGA
-679 KIEARLIGS
+679 KIEARIIGS
-688 DPTVLRSL
+688 DPTVLRTI
-696 AAEVQGIMRDDPG
+696 AAQVMDVMYADPG

-717 RERTKVLEPKFNESQ
+717 RERTQVLEPQFNESQ

-748 MSFSGLSIGVY
+748 MSFSGMTIGLY

-764 LMPIVARLPEEERVD
+764 LMPIVARLPEDERID

-790 PALSEFIPLQQVTLG
+790 PAQSEFIPLQQVTMG

-829 PDLLGEETAATLQ
+829 PDILGEETAATLQ
-842 SRLQTKIEALEFPP
+842 KRLQPAIEAIEMPP
-856 GYSLEWGGEYESSAD
+856 GYSLEWGGEYESSGKAK
-871 AQASLFTTMPMGYLF
+871 ASLFSTMPMGYLF
-886 MFLITVFLFNSI
+886 MFLITIFLFNSI
-898 KEPIIVWCTVPLAL
+898 KEPLIVWLTVPLAL
-912 IGVTSGLLLLD
+912 IGVTTGLLALN

-956 KLGKDPYVA
+956 KSGKEAYDA
-965 VVDAALSRVRPVCM
+965 VVDAAVSRVRPVCM

-1019 PVLYRLFHSVRVPN
+1019 PVLYRLFHRVAVPK
-1033 GREPSDPSAQGMQEA
+1033 
-1048 TQ
+1048 

>member
-1 MTNSNQTPRADDDIT
+1 MSEQQANSPQSDDNIT

-34 IFLIGGA
+34 IFLIGGT

-47 GRLEDPAFTIKDAMV
+47 GQLEDPAFTIKDAMV

-77 VTYPLEKAIQQLTYV
+77 VTYPIEKAIQQLTYV
-92 DEVNSIS
+92 DDVNSIS

-110 KNNYGPDDLPQIWD
+110 KNNFGPDDLPQIWD

-131 DLKGSLPPGVNDPQ
+131 DLKGQLPPGVNSPQ

-155 ILLAVTGDGY
+155 ILLAVTGQGY

-177 RRELELIDGVSKV
+177 RRELELVGGVSKV

-201 IEISMKRLSSLGL
+201 IEVSMKRLSSLGL
-214 SPSTVFNLL
+214 APQTVFNLL

-229 SDAGAVRIG
+229 SSAGAIRIG
-238 SEYIRIQPTG
+238 DEYIRIHPTG
-248 EFQNVDQLGDLIL
+248 EFQSVDKLGDLII
-261 TESGAQGLIYLRDVA
+261 TERGAQGLIYLKDVA
-276 EITRGYIEVPSN
+276 EIKRGYIEVPSN
-288 IITFNGHLA
+288 IITFNGKLT
-297 LNLGV
+297 LNIGV

-312 VGQRFDRRLAELKYQ
+312 VGKRFDRRLAELKYQ
-327 QPVGVEIAEIYSQ
+327 QPVGVDIAEIYSQ

-353 SLGQAVAI
+353 SLAQAVAI
-361 VIVVLL
+361 VIIVLL

-434 TRLQAATDIVTQTKW
+434 TRMQAATDIVTQTKW

-469 DSTGEYC
+469 DATGEYC

-489 SWFTAISI
+489 SWFTAISL

-509 KNAAGSEDAD
+509 KFKQTGEESD
-519 PYNGIIFVVY
+519 PYNGMIFVVY
-529 RRFLQLC
+529 KNFLEFC
-536 MRQAWFTVIVLVVGL
+536 MKRAWLTVIVLVLGL
-551 AASVYG
+551 TASIGG
-557 FGFVKQAFFPSST
+557 FTQVKQSFFPSST
-570 TPMFQADIWL
+570 TPIFQTDIWL

-593 KALESWITQQD
+593 KALASWLSDQD
-604 GVEHVTTTAGKG
+604 GVEHITTTAGKG

-635 ITTRVTSYESLDA
+635 ITTRVTNYEQLDR
-648 LMVKFRAH
+648 LMSDFRQH
-656 VEQQFPEVNY
+656 LEQGFPELNY

-679 KIEARLIGS
+679 KIEARVIGS
-688 DPTVLRSL
+688 DPTVLR
-696 AAEVQGIMRDDPG
+696 GIARQVEDIMHADPG

-717 RERTKVLEPKFNESQ
+717 RERTKILEPQFNESQ

-742 VDDFLS
+742 VDEFLA
-748 MSFSGLSIGVY
+748 MSFSGKTVGVY

-764 LMPIVARLPEEERVD
+764 LMPIVARLPENERID

-790 PALSEFIPLQQVTLG
+790 PVLSEYIPLQQITLG
-805 YDMRW
+805 YDLRW

-822 MLTVMAD
+822 ALTIMAD
-829 PDLLGEETAATLQ
+829 PDILGEETAATLQ
-842 SRLQTKIEALEFPP
+842 KRLMPLIEAIELPP
-856 GYSLEWGGEYESSAD
+856 GYSLEWGGEYESSSD
-871 AQASLFTTMPMGYLF
+871 AQESLFTTMPMGYLF
-886 MFLITVFLFNSI
+886 MFLVTVFLFNSV
-898 KEPIIVWCTVPLAL
+898 KEPIIVWLTVPLAI
-912 IGVTSGLLLLD
+912 IGVTTGLLVLD

-931 LGFLSLSGMVL
+931 LGFLSLSGMLL

-956 KLGKDPYVA
+956 HSGKDPYIA

-979 AAITTILG
+979 AAITTVLG
-987 MIPLLPDIFFK
+987 MVPLLPDIFFK

-1019 PVLYRLFHSVRVPN
+1019 PVLYGLFHKVKVPN
-1033 GREPSDPSAQGMQEA
+1033 
-1048 TQ
+1048 

>member
-1 MTNSNQTPRADDDIT
+1 MSEQNKVPQSDDDVT

-21 FIRNRVISWMISL
+21 FIRNRVISWMVSL
-34 IFLIGGA
+34 IFLIGGI

-99 SRGLSQITVTM
+99 NRGLSQITVTM

-131 DLKGSLPPGVNDPQ
+131 DLKVTLPPGVNEPQ

-177 RRELELIDGVSKV
+177 RRELELVDGVSKV

-201 IEISMKRLSSLGL
+201 IEVSMKKLSSIGL
-214 SPSTVFNLL
+214 SPNTVFNLL
-223 STQNVV
+223 STQNIV
-229 SDAGAVRIG
+229 SDAGAIRIG
-238 SEYIRIQPTG
+238 DEYIRIQPTG
-248 EFQNVDQLGDLIL
+248 EFQSVDELGDLLI
-261 TESGAQGLIYLRDVA
+261 TESGAQGLIFLKDVA
-276 EITRGYIEVPSN
+276 EIKRGYVEVPSN
-288 IITFNGHLA
+288 IINFNGSLA
-297 LNLGV
+297 LNVGV

-312 VGQRFDRRLAELKYQ
+312 VGKAFDRRLAELKYQ
-327 QPVGVEIAEIYSQ
+327 QPVGVEISEIYSQ
-340 PKEVDKSVSGFVV
+340 PKEVDKSVSGFVI
-353 SLGQAVAI
+353 SLAQAVGI
-361 VIVVLL
+361 VIIVLL

-392 MKYFAIDLQ
+392 MKYLAIDLQ

-424 GILIGTQKGR
+424 GILVGTQKGR

-489 SWFTAISI
+489 SWFTAISL

-509 KNAAGSEDAD
+509 KIKQGEGEEND
-519 PYNGIIFVVY
+519 PYNGIIFVAY
-529 RRFLQLC
+529 KKFLEFC
-536 MRQAWFTVIVLVVGL
+536 MRRAWLTVVVLIVGL
-551 AASVYG
+551 GASVYG
-557 FGFVKQAFFPSST
+557 FTLVKQSFFPSST
-570 TPMFQADIWL
+570 TPIFQLDVWL
-580 PEGTDIRATNTKL
+580 PEGTDIRATNDKL
-593 KALESWITQQD
+593 KELESWLAEQ
-604 GVEHVTTTAGKG
+604 EHVDHITTTAGKG

-635 ITTRVTSYESLDA
+635 ITTRVDNYEA
-648 LMVKFRAH
+648 LAPLMARFRDHLKANY
-656 VEQQFPEVNY
+656 PEINY
-666 KLKKIELGPGGGA
+666 KLKQIELGPGGGA
-679 KIEARLIGS
+679 KIEARIIGS
-688 DPTVLRSL
+688 DPTVLRTI
-696 AAEVQGIMRDDPG
+696 AAQVMDIMYADPG

-717 RERTKVLEPKFNESQ
+717 RERSQVLEPQFNESQ

-748 MSFSGLSIGVY
+748 MSFSGMTIGLY
-759 RDGTT
+759 RDGST
-764 LMPIVARLPEEERVD
+764 LMPIVARLPEDERID

-790 PALSEFIPLQQVTLG
+790 PAQSEFIPLQQVTMG

-829 PDLLGEETAATLQ
+829 PDILGEETASTLQ
-842 SRLQTKIEALEFPP
+842 KRLQPQIEAIQMPP
-856 GYSLEWGGEYESSAD
+856 GYSLEWGGEYESSGD
-871 AQASLFTTMPMGYLF
+871 AQESLFTTMPMGYLF

-898 KEPIIVWCTVPLAL
+898 KEPLIVWLTVPLAL
-912 IGVTSGLLLLD
+912 IGVTTGLLALN

-956 KLGKDPYVA
+956 KSGKEAYDA
-965 VVDAALSRVRPVCM
+965 VVDAAVSRVRPVCM

-1012 VLTLIVV
+1012 ILTLIVV
-1019 PVLYRLFHSVRVPN
+1019 PVLYRLFHKVSVPK
-1033 GREPSDPSAQGMQEA
+1033 
-1048 TQ
+1048 

>member
-1 MTNSNQTPRADDDIT
+1 MNSKSNQPQTDDDIT

-21 FIRNRVISWMISL
+21 FIRNRVISWMIAL
-34 IFLIGGA
+34 IFLIGGIA
-41 AAFFGL
+41 SFFGL
-47 GRLEDPAFTIKDAMV
+47 GRLEDPAFTIKDAMI

-77 VTYPLEKAIQQLTYV
+77 VTYPLEKEIQQLTYV
-92 DEVNSIS
+92 DEINSIS
-99 SRGLSQITVTM
+99 TRGLSQITVTM

-155 ILLAVTGDGY
+155 ILLAVTGEGY

-177 RRELELIDGVSKV
+177 RRELELVDGVSKV
-190 SVSGQQ
+190 SVTGQQ

-201 IEISMKRLSSLGL
+201 IEISMKRLASLGL
-214 SPSTVFNLL
+214 APNTVFNLL
-223 STQNVV
+223 ATQNLV
-229 SDAGAVRIG
+229 SSAGAVRIG
-238 SEYIRIQPTG
+238 DEYIRIHPTG
-248 EFQNVDQLGDLIL
+248 EFESVEQLGDLII

-276 EITRGYIEVPSN
+276 EIKRGYIEVPSN
-288 IITFNGHLA
+288 LITFNGSVA
-297 LNLGV
+297 LNLGI
-302 SFAQGVNVVE
+302 SFAQGVNVVD
-312 VGQRFDRRLAELKYQ
+312 VGKSFDRRLAELKYQ
-327 QPVGVEIAEIYSQ
+327 QPVGIEISEIYSQ
-340 PKEVDKSVSGFVV
+340 PKEVDKSVRGFVV

-361 VIVVLL
+361 VIIVLL

-392 MKYFAIDLQ
+392 MKYYQIDLQ

-489 SWFTAISI
+489 SWFTAISL
-497 TPFFADIFFKGQ
+497 TPFFADLFFRGQ
-509 KNAAGSEDAD
+509 KVPQGDEDSD
-519 PYNGIIFVVY
+519 PYNGVIFVVY
-529 RRFLQLC
+529 KGFLEFC
-536 MRQAWFTVIVLVVGL
+536 MRRAWPTVIVLVVGL
-551 AASVYG
+551 AVSIYG
-557 FGFVKQAFFPSST
+557 FTHVKQSFFPSST
-570 TPMFQADIWL
+570 TPIFQADIWL

-593 KALESWITQQD
+593 KALETWIAAQD

-635 ITTRVTSYESLDA
+635 ITTRVVSYEQLAD
-648 LMVKFRAH
+648 LMSRFREHVVKNY
-656 VEQQFPEVNY
+656 PEINY
-666 KLKKIELGPGGGA
+666 KLKQIELGPGSGA
-679 KIEARLIGS
+679 KIEARIIGS
-688 DPTVLRSL
+688 DPTVLRSI
-696 AAEVQGIMRDDPG
+696 AAQVEAILHADPG

-717 RERTKVLEPKFNESQ
+717 RQRTKILEPQFNESQ

-742 VDDFLS
+742 VDDFLA
-748 MSFSGLSIGVY
+748 MSFSGMPVGVY

-764 LMPIVARLPEEERVD
+764 LMPIVARLPEGERVD

-790 PALSEFIPLQQVTLG
+790 PALSEYIPLQQVTLG

-810 EDPIIVRKNRKR
+810 EDPIIVRKDRKR
-822 MLTVMAD
+822 VLTIMAD
-829 PDLLGEETAATLQ
+829 PDILGEETAATLQ
-842 SRLQTKIEALEFPP
+842 KRIKTQIEAIDLPS
-856 GYSLEWGGEYESSAD
+856 GYSLEWGGEYESSGD
-871 AQASLFTTMPMGYLF
+871 AQASLFTTMPLGYLF
-886 MFLITVFLFNSI
+886 MFLITVFLFNSVR
-898 KEPIIVWCTVPLAL
+898 EPLIVWCTVPLAI
-912 IGVTSGLLLLD
+912 IGVTTGLLALN

-942 KNGIVLLDQIEIEM
+942 KNGIVLLDQINIEIHA
-956 KLGKDPYVA
+956 GKEPYTA

-987 MIPLLPDIFFK
+987 MVPLLPDIFFK

-1019 PVLYRLFHSVRVPN
+1019 PVLYRLFHRVPVPSYAATKL
-1033 GREPSDPSAQGMQEA
+1033 EPAGE
-1048 TQ
+1048 

>member
-1 MTNSNQTPRADDDIT
+1 MSEQNNVAPQKDDDENVT

-21 FIRNRVISWMISL
+21 FIRNRVISWMVSL
-34 IFLIGGA
+34 IFLIGGVS
-41 AAFFGL
+41 AFFGL

-131 DLKGSLPPGVNDPQ
+131 DLKGSLPPGVNEPS

-177 RRELELIDGVSKV
+177 RRELELVDGVSKV

-201 IEISMKRLSSLGL
+201 IEISMKKLSSLGL
-214 SPSTVFNLL
+214 SPNTVFNLL

-229 SDAGAVRIG
+229 SDAGAIRIG
-238 SEYIRIQPTG
+238 DEYIRIQPTG
-248 EFQNVDQLGDLIL
+248 EFQSVDELGDLLL
-261 TESGAQGLIYLRDVA
+261 TESGAQGLIFLKDVA
-276 EITRGYIEVPSN
+276 EIKRGYVDVPTN
-288 IITFNGHLA
+288 IINYNGQLA

-312 VGQRFDRRLAELKYQ
+312 VGKAFDRRVAELKYQ
-327 QPVGVEIAEIYSQ
+327 QPVGVEISEIYNQ
-340 PKEVDKSVSGFVV
+340 PKEVNKSVSGFVI
-353 SLGQAVAI
+353 SLAQAVGI

-392 MKYFAIDLQ
+392 MKYLAIDLQ

-489 SWFTAISI
+489 SWFTAISL

-509 KNAAGSEDAD
+509 KIKSGEGEDND
-519 PYNGIIFVVY
+519 PYNGIVFVMY
-529 RRFLQLC
+529 KKFLSFC
-536 MRQAWFTVIVLVVGL
+536 MRRAWFTVVVLVAGL

-557 FGFVKQAFFPSST
+557 FTYVKQAFFPSST
-570 TPMFQADIWL
+570 TPIFQLDVWL
-580 PEGTDIRATNTKL
+580 PEGTDIRATNDT
-593 KALESWITQQD
+593 LEELEGWLAEQD
-604 GVEHVTTTAGKG
+604 HVDHITTTAGKG

-635 ITTRVTSYESLDA
+635 VTTRVENYEA
-648 LMVKFRAH
+648 LAPLMDRFREH
-656 VEQQFPEVNY
+656 IKTNYPEINY
-666 KLKKIELGPGGGA
+666 KLKQIELGPAGGA
-679 KIEARLIGS
+679 KIEARIIGS
-688 DPTVLRSL
+688 DPTVLRTI
-696 AAEVQGIMRDDPG
+696 AAQVMDVMYADPG

-717 RERTKVLEPKFNESQ
+717 RERTQVLEPQFNESQ

-748 MSFSGLSIGVY
+748 MSFSGMTIGLY

-764 LMPIVARLPEEERVD
+764 LMPIVARLPEDERID

-790 PALSEFIPLQQVTLG
+790 PAQSEFIPLQQVTMG

-829 PDLLGEETAATLQ
+829 PDILGEETAATLQ
-842 SRLQTKIEALEFPP
+842 KRLQPAIEAIEMPP
-856 GYSLEWGGEYESSAD
+856 GYSLEWGGEYESSGKAK
-871 AQASLFTTMPMGYLF
+871 ASLFSTMPMGYLF
-886 MFLITVFLFNSI
+886 MFLITIFLFNSI
-898 KEPIIVWCTVPLAL
+898 KEPLIVWLTVPLAL
-912 IGVTSGLLLLD
+912 IGVTTGLLALN

-956 KLGKDPYVA
+956 QSGKEAYDA
-965 VVDAALSRVRPVCM
+965 VVDAAVSRVRPVCM

-1019 PVLYRLFHSVRVPN
+1019 PVLYRLFHRVAVPK
-1033 GREPSDPSAQGMQEA
+1033 
-1048 TQ
+1048 

>member
-1 MTNSNQTPRADDDIT
+1 MSEQNKVPQSDDDVT

-21 FIRNRVISWMISL
+21 FIRNRVISWMVSL
-34 IFLIGGA
+34 IFLIGGI

-99 SRGLSQITVTM
+99 NRGLSQITVTM

-131 DLKGSLPPGVNDPQ
+131 DLKVTLPPGVNEPQ

-177 RRELELIDGVSKV
+177 RRELELVDGVSKV

-201 IEISMKRLSSLGL
+201 IEVSMKKLSSIGL
-214 SPSTVFNLL
+214 SPNTVFNLL
-223 STQNVV
+223 STQNIV
-229 SDAGAVRIG
+229 SDAGAIRIG
-238 SEYIRIQPTG
+238 DEYIRIQPTG
-248 EFQNVDQLGDLIL
+248 EFQSVDELGDLLI
-261 TESGAQGLIYLRDVA
+261 TESGAQGLIFLKDVA
-276 EITRGYIEVPSN
+276 EIKRGYVEVPSN
-288 IITFNGHLA
+288 IINFNGSLA
-297 LNLGV
+297 LNVGV

-312 VGQRFDRRLAELKYQ
+312 VGKAFDRRLAELKYQ
-327 QPVGVEIAEIYSQ
+327 QPVGVEISEIYSQ
-340 PKEVDKSVSGFVV
+340 PKEVDKSVSGFVI
-353 SLGQAVAI
+353 SLAQAVGI
-361 VIVVLL
+361 VIIVLL

-392 MKYFAIDLQ
+392 MKYLAIDLQ

-489 SWFTAISI
+489 SWFTAISL

-509 KNAAGSEDAD
+509 KIKQGEGEGEEND
-519 PYNGIIFVVY
+519 PYNGIIFVAY
-529 RRFLQLC
+529 KKFLEFC
-536 MRQAWFTVIVLVVGL
+536 MRRAWLTVVVLIVGL
-551 AASVYG
+551 GASVYG
-557 FGFVKQAFFPSST
+557 FTLVKQSFFPSST
-570 TPMFQADIWL
+570 TPIFQLDVWL
-580 PEGTDIRATNTKL
+580 PEGTDIRATNDKL
-593 KALESWITQQD
+593 KELESWLAEQ
-604 GVEHVTTTAGKG
+604 EHVDHITTTAGKG

-635 ITTRVTSYESLDA
+635 ITTRVDNYEA
-648 LMVKFRAH
+648 LAPLMARFRDHLKANY
-656 VEQQFPEVNY
+656 PDINY
-666 KLKKIELGPGGGA
+666 KLKQIELGPGGGA
-679 KIEARLIGS
+679 KIEARIIGS
-688 DPTVLRSL
+688 DPTVLRTI
-696 AAEVQGIMRDDPG
+696 AAQVMDIMYADPG

-717 RERTKVLEPKFNESQ
+717 RERTQVLEPQFNESQ

-748 MSFSGLSIGVY
+748 MSFSGMTIGLY

-764 LMPIVARLPEEERVD
+764 LMPIVARLPEDERID

-790 PALSEFIPLQQVTLG
+790 PAQSEFIPLQQVTMG

-829 PDLLGEETAATLQ
+829 PDILGEETASTLQ
-842 SRLQTKIEALEFPP
+842 KRLQPQIEAIQMPP
-856 GYSLEWGGEYESSAD
+856 GYSLEWGGEYESSGD
-871 AQASLFTTMPMGYLF
+871 AQESLFTTMPMGYLF

-898 KEPIIVWCTVPLAL
+898 KEPLIVWLTVPLAL
-912 IGVTSGLLLLD
+912 IGVTTGLLALN

-956 KLGKDPYVA
+956 KSGKEAYDA
-965 VVDAALSRVRPVCM
+965 VVDAAVSRVRPVCM

-1012 VLTLIVV
+1012 ILTLIVV
-1019 PVLYRLFHSVRVPN
+1019 PVLYRLFHKVSVPK
-1033 GREPSDPSAQGMQEA
+1033 
-1048 TQ
+1048 

>member
-1 MTNSNQTPRADDDIT
+1 MSEQNKVPQSDDDVT

-21 FIRNRVISWMISL
+21 FIRNRVISWMVSL
-34 IFLIGGA
+34 IFLIGGI

-99 SRGLSQITVTM
+99 NRGLSQITVTM

-131 DLKGSLPPGVNDPQ
+131 DLKVTLPPGVNEPQ

-177 RRELELIDGVSKV
+177 RRELELVDGVSKV

-201 IEISMKRLSSLGL
+201 IEVSMKKLSSIGL
-214 SPSTVFNLL
+214 SPNTVFNLL
-223 STQNVV
+223 STQNIV
-229 SDAGAVRIG
+229 SDAGAIRIG
-238 SEYIRIQPTG
+238 DEYIRIQPTG
-248 EFQNVDQLGDLIL
+248 EFQSVDELGDLLI
-261 TESGAQGLIYLRDVA
+261 TESGAQGLIFLKDVA
-276 EITRGYIEVPSN
+276 EIKRGYVEVPSN
-288 IITFNGHLA
+288 IINFNGSLA
-297 LNLGV
+297 LNVGV

-312 VGQRFDRRLAELKYQ
+312 VGKAFDRRLAELKYQ
-327 QPVGVEIAEIYSQ
+327 QPVGVEISEIYSQ
-340 PKEVDKSVSGFVV
+340 PKEVDKSVSGFVI
-353 SLGQAVAI
+353 SLAQAVGI
-361 VIVVLL
+361 VIIVLL

-392 MKYFAIDLQ
+392 MKYLAIDLQ

-461 FAPIGLSE
+461 FAPIGLSQ

-489 SWFTAISI
+489 SWFTAISL

-509 KNAAGSEDAD
+509 KIKQGEGEEND
-519 PYNGIIFVVY
+519 PYNGIIFVAY
-529 RRFLQLC
+529 KKFLEFC
-536 MRQAWFTVIVLVVGL
+536 MRRAWLTVVVLIVGL
-551 AASVYG
+551 GASVYG
-557 FGFVKQAFFPSST
+557 FTLVKQSFFPSST
-570 TPMFQADIWL
+570 TPIFQLDVWL
-580 PEGTDIRATNTKL
+580 PEGTDIRATNDKL
-593 KALESWITQQD
+593 EELESWLAEQ
-604 GVEHVTTTAGKG
+604 EHVDHITTTAGKG

-635 ITTRVTSYESLDA
+635 ITTRVDNYEA
-648 LMVKFRAH
+648 LAPLMARFREHLKANY
-656 VEQQFPEVNY
+656 PEINY
-666 KLKKIELGPGGGA
+666 KLKQIELGPGGGA
-679 KIEARLIGS
+679 KIEARIIGS
-688 DPTVLRSL
+688 DPTVLRTI
-696 AAEVQGIMRDDPG
+696 AAQVMDIMYADPG

-717 RERTKVLEPKFNESQ
+717 RERTQVLEPQFNESQ

-748 MSFSGLSIGVY
+748 MSFSGMTIGLY

-764 LMPIVARLPEEERVD
+764 LMPIVARLPEDERID

-790 PALSEFIPLQQVTLG
+790 PAQSEFIPLQQVTMG

-829 PDLLGEETAATLQ
+829 PDILGEETASTLQ
-842 SRLQTKIEALEFPP
+842 KRLQPQIEAIQMPP
-856 GYSLEWGGEYESSAD
+856 GYSLEWGGEYESSGD
-871 AQASLFTTMPMGYLF
+871 AQESLFTTMPMGYLF

-898 KEPIIVWCTVPLAL
+898 KEPLIVWLTVPLAL
-912 IGVTSGLLLLD
+912 IGVTTGLLALN

-956 KLGKDPYVA
+956 KSGKEAYDA
-965 VVDAALSRVRPVCM
+965 VVDAAVSRVRPVCM

-1012 VLTLIVV
+1012 ILTLIVV
-1019 PVLYRLFHSVRVPN
+1019 PVLYRLFHKVSVPK
-1033 GREPSDPSAQGMQEA
+1033 
-1048 TQ
+1048 

>member
-1 MTNSNQTPRADDDIT
+1 MSEQKQTPPENNENQ
-16 GIAAY
+16 GVAAY
-21 FIRNRVISWMISL
+21 FINNRVISWMVSL
-34 IFLIGGA
+34 IFLIGGT
-41 AAFFGL
+41 AAFFNL

-99 SRGLSQITVTM
+99 SRGLSQITVKM

-131 DLKGSLPPGVNDPQ
+131 DLKGALPPGVNPPL

-155 ILLAVTGDGY
+155 ILLAVTGEGY

-201 IEISMKRLSSLGL
+201 IEISMKRISTLGI
-214 SPSTVFNLL
+214 SPQTVFNLL
-223 STQNVV
+223 STQNLV
-229 SDAGAVRIG
+229 SDAGAIRIG
-238 SEYIRIQPTG
+238 SEYIRIHPTG
-248 EFQNVDQLGDLIL
+248 EFDDVDKLGDLIL
-261 TESGAQGLIYLRDVA
+261 SERGAQGRIYLRDVA
-276 EITRGYIEVPSN
+276 EVKRGYVEVPSN
-288 IITFNGHLA
+288 VITFNGKLV
-297 LNLGV
+297 LNVGV

-327 QPVGVEIAEIYSQ
+327 QPIGIDIAEVYSQ

-361 VIVVLL
+361 VIIVLL

-392 MKYFAIDLQ
+392 MQYFKIDLQ

-469 DSTGEYC
+469 DATGEYC

-489 SWFTAISI
+489 SWFTAISL
-497 TPFFADIFFKGQ
+497 TPFFADLFFRGQ
-509 KNAAGSEDAD
+509 KAPASGEESD
-519 PYNGIIFVVY
+519 PYQGFIFVVY
-529 RRFLQLC
+529 RRFLEFC
-536 MRQAWFTVIVLVVGL
+536 MKRAWLTMGVLVLGL
-551 AASVYG
+551 AASLYG
-557 FGFVKQAFFPSST
+557 FTKVKQAFFPSST
-570 TPMFQADIWL
+570 TPMFMVDVWM
-580 PEGTDIRATNTKL
+580 PEGTDIRATDAIL
-593 KALESWITQQD
+593 LELEKWLSAQESVD
-604 GVEHVTTTAGKG
+604 SVTTTAGKG
-616 LQRFMLTYAPEK
+616 LQRFMLTYSPEK

-635 ITTRVTSYESLDA
+635 IITRVTDYQQLAA
-648 LMVKFRAH
+648 LMARFRAH
-656 VEQQFPEVNY
+656 LDARYPQINY
-666 KLKKIELGPGGGA
+666 KLKQIELGPGGGA
-679 KIEARLIGS
+679 KIEARIVGS
-688 DPTVLRSL
+688 DPTVLRSI
-696 AAEVQGIMRDDPG
+696 AAQVMDVMYADPG
-709 ATNIRHDW
+709 AYNIRHDW
-717 RERTKVLEPKFNESQ
+717 RERTKVLEPQFNESQ
-732 ARRYGITKSD
+732 ARRYGITKAD
-742 VDDFLS
+742 VDEFLA
-748 MSFSGLSIGVY
+748 MSFSGKTIGVY

-790 PALSEFIPLQQVTLG
+790 PALSEYIPLQQVTLG
-805 YDMRW
+805 YEMRW
-810 EDPIIVRKNRKR
+810 EDPLIVRKNRKR

-842 SRLQTKIEALEFPP
+842 QRLQPQIEAIPLPP
-856 GYSLEWGGEYESSAD
+856 GYFLEWGGEYESSGD
-871 AQASLFTTMPMGYLF
+871 AKASLFKTMPLGYLF
-886 MFLITVFLFNSI
+886 MFLITVFLFNSV
-898 KEPIIVWCTVPLAL
+898 KESLIVWLTVPLAV
-912 IGVTSGLLLLD
+912 IGVTTGLLALN

-931 LGFLSLSGMVL
+931 LGFLSLSGMLL

-956 KLGKDPYVA
+956 HSGKDPYLA
-965 VVDAALSRVRPVCM
+965 VVDASLSRVRPVCM
-979 AAITTILG
+979 AAVTTILG
-987 MIPLLPDIFFK
+987 MIPLLPDIFFR

-1019 PVLYRLFHSVRVPN
+1019 PVLYRLFHHVKVP
-1033 GREPSDPSAQGMQEA
+1033 Q
-1048 TQ
+1048 

>member
-1 MTNSNQTPRADDDIT
+1 MSEQNKEPQSDDDVT

-21 FIRNRVISWMISL
+21 FIRNRVISWMVSL
-34 IFLIGGA
+34 IFLIGGI

-99 SRGLSQITVTM
+99 NRGLSQITVTM

-131 DLKGSLPPGVNDPQ
+131 DLKVTLPPGVNEPQ

-177 RRELELIDGVSKV
+177 RRELELVDGVSKV

-201 IEISMKRLSSLGL
+201 IEVSMKKLSSIGL
-214 SPSTVFNLL
+214 SPNTVFNLL
-223 STQNVV
+223 STQNIV
-229 SDAGAVRIG
+229 SDAGAIRIG
-238 SEYIRIQPTG
+238 DEYIRIQPTG
-248 EFQNVDQLGDLIL
+248 EFQSVDELGDLLI
-261 TESGAQGLIYLRDVA
+261 TESGAQGLIFLKDVA
-276 EITRGYIEVPSN
+276 EIKRGYVEVPSN
-288 IITFNGHLA
+288 IINFNGSLA
-297 LNLGV
+297 LNVGV

-312 VGQRFDRRLAELKYQ
+312 VGKAFDRRLAELKYQ
-327 QPVGVEIAEIYSQ
+327 QPVGVEISEIYSQ
-340 PKEVDKSVSGFVV
+340 PKEVDKSVSGFVI
-353 SLGQAVAI
+353 SLAQAVGI
-361 VIVVLL
+361 VIIVLL

-392 MKYFAIDLQ
+392 MKYLAIDLQ

-489 SWFTAISI
+489 SWFTAISL

-509 KNAAGSEDAD
+509 KIKQGEGEEND
-519 PYNGIIFVVY
+519 PYNGIIFVAY
-529 RRFLQLC
+529 KKFLEFC
-536 MRQAWFTVIVLVVGL
+536 MRRAWLTVVVLIVGL
-551 AASVYG
+551 GASVYG
-557 FGFVKQAFFPSST
+557 FTLVKQSFFPSST
-570 TPMFQADIWL
+570 TPIFQLDVWL
-580 PEGTDIRATNTKL
+580 PEGTDIRATNDKL
-593 KALESWITQQD
+593 KELESWLAEQ
-604 GVEHVTTTAGKG
+604 EHVDHITTTAGKG

-635 ITTRVTSYESLDA
+635 ITTRVDNYEA
-648 LMVKFRAH
+648 LAPLMARFRDHLKANY
-656 VEQQFPEVNY
+656 PEINY
-666 KLKKIELGPGGGA
+666 KLKQIELGPGGGA
-679 KIEARLIGS
+679 KIEARIIGS
-688 DPTVLRSL
+688 DPTVLRTI
-696 AAEVQGIMRDDPG
+696 AAQVMDIMYADPG

-717 RERTKVLEPKFNESQ
+717 RERTQVLEPQFNESQ

-748 MSFSGLSIGVY
+748 MSFSGMTIGLY

-764 LMPIVARLPEEERVD
+764 LMPIVARLPVDERID

-790 PALSEFIPLQQVTLG
+790 PAQSEFIPLQQVTMG

-829 PDLLGEETAATLQ
+829 PDILGEETASTLQ
-842 SRLQTKIEALEFPP
+842 KRLQPQIEAIQMPP
-856 GYSLEWGGEYESSAD
+856 GYSLEWGGEYESSGD
-871 AQASLFTTMPMGYLF
+871 AQESLFTTMPMGYLF

-898 KEPIIVWCTVPLAL
+898 KEPLIVWLTVPLAL
-912 IGVTSGLLLLD
+912 IGVTTGLLALN

-956 KLGKDPYVA
+956 KSGKEAYDA
-965 VVDAALSRVRPVCM
+965 VVDAAVSRVRPVCM

-1012 VLTLIVV
+1012 ILTLIVV
-1019 PVLYRLFHSVRVPN
+1019 PVLYRLFHKVSVPK
-1033 GREPSDPSAQGMQEA
+1033 
-1048 TQ
+1048 

>member
-1 MTNSNQTPRADDDIT
+1 MSEQNKVPQSDDDVT

-21 FIRNRVISWMISL
+21 FIRNRVISWMVSL
-34 IFLIGGA
+34 IFLIGGI

-99 SRGLSQITVTM
+99 NRGLSQITVTM

-131 DLKGSLPPGVNDPQ
+131 DLKVTLPPGVNEPQ

-177 RRELELIDGVSKV
+177 RRELELVDGVSKV

-201 IEISMKRLSSLGL
+201 IEVSMKKLSSIGL
-214 SPSTVFNLL
+214 SPNTVFNLL
-223 STQNVV
+223 STQNIV
-229 SDAGAVRIG
+229 SDAGAIRIG
-238 SEYIRIQPTG
+238 DEYIRIQPTG
-248 EFQNVDQLGDLIL
+248 EFQSVDELGDLLI
-261 TESGAQGLIYLRDVA
+261 TESGAQGLIFLKDVA
-276 EITRGYIEVPSN
+276 EIKRGYVEVPSN
-288 IITFNGHLA
+288 IINFNGSLA
-297 LNLGV
+297 LNVGV

-312 VGQRFDRRLAELKYQ
+312 VGKAFDRRLAELKYQ
-327 QPVGVEIAEIYSQ
+327 QPIGVEISEIYSQ
-340 PKEVDKSVSGFVV
+340 PKEVDKSVSGFVI
-353 SLGQAVAI
+353 SLAQAVGI
-361 VIVVLL
+361 VIIVLL

-392 MKYFAIDLQ
+392 MKYLAIDLQ

-489 SWFTAISI
+489 SWFTAISL

-509 KNAAGSEDAD
+509 KIKQGEGEEND
-519 PYNGIIFVVY
+519 PYNGIIFVAY
-529 RRFLQLC
+529 KKFLEFC
-536 MRQAWFTVIVLVVGL
+536 MRRAWLTVVVLIVGL
-551 AASVYG
+551 GASVYG
-557 FGFVKQAFFPSST
+557 FTLVKQSFFPSST
-570 TPMFQADIWL
+570 TPIFQLDVWL
-580 PEGTDIRATNTKL
+580 PEGTDIRATNDKL
-593 KALESWITQQD
+593 KELESWLAEQ
-604 GVEHVTTTAGKG
+604 EHVDHITTTAGKG

-635 ITTRVTSYESLDA
+635 ITTRVDNYEA
-648 LMVKFRAH
+648 LAPLMARFRDHLKANY
-656 VEQQFPEVNY
+656 PEINY
-666 KLKKIELGPGGGA
+666 KLKQIELGPGGGA
-679 KIEARLIGS
+679 KIEARIIGS
-688 DPTVLRSL
+688 DPTVLRTI
-696 AAEVQGIMRDDPG
+696 AAQVMDIMYADPS

-717 RERTKVLEPKFNESQ
+717 RERTQVLEPQFNESQ

-748 MSFSGLSIGVY
+748 MSFSGMTIGLY

-764 LMPIVARLPEEERVD
+764 LMPIVARLPEDERID

-790 PALSEFIPLQQVTLG
+790 PAQSEFIPLQQVTMG

-829 PDLLGEETAATLQ
+829 PDILGEETASTLQ
-842 SRLQTKIEALEFPP
+842 KRLQPQIEAIQMPP
-856 GYSLEWGGEYESSAD
+856 GYSLEWGGEYESSGD
-871 AQASLFTTMPMGYLF
+871 AQESLFTTMPMGYLF

-898 KEPIIVWCTVPLAL
+898 KEPLIVWLTVPLAL
-912 IGVTSGLLLLD
+912 IGVTTGLLALN

-956 KLGKDPYVA
+956 KSGKEAYDA
-965 VVDAALSRVRPVCM
+965 VVDAAVSRVRPVCM

-1012 VLTLIVV
+1012 ILTLIVV
-1019 PVLYRLFHSVRVPN
+1019 PVLYRLFHKVSVPK
-1033 GREPSDPSAQGMQEA
+1033 
-1048 TQ
+1048 

>member
-1 MTNSNQTPRADDDIT
+1 MSDINNKPQTDDEIT
-16 GIAAY
+16 GVAAY
-21 FIRNRVISWMISL
+21 FIRNKVISWMLAL
-34 IFLIGGA
+34 IFLIGGVS
-41 AAFFGL
+41 AFFGL

-131 DLKGSLPPGVNDPQ
+131 DLDGQLPPGVNTPQ

-155 ILLAVTGDGY
+155 ILLAVTGEGY

-171 DYVDYL
+171 DYIDYL
-177 RRELELIDGVSKV
+177 RRELELVDGVSKV

-201 IEISMKRLSSLGL
+201 IEISMKRISSLGL

-238 SEYIRIQPTG
+238 DEFIRIHPTG
-248 EFQNVDQLGDLIL
+248 EFKNVEQLGDLIL
-261 TESGAQGLIYLRDVA
+261 TEGGAQGLIYLKDVA
-276 EITRGYIEVPSN
+276 EVTRGYVEVPSN
-288 IITFNGHLA
+288 IIGYNGKLA

-302 SFAQGVNVVE
+302 SFAQGVNVVA
-312 VGQRFDRRLAELKYQ
+312 VGEMFDRRLAELKFQ
-327 QPVGVEIAEIYSQ
+327 QPIGIDIAEVYNQ

-361 VIVVLL
+361 VIIVLL

-378 GLILLLTVL
+378 GLILLLTVF

-392 MKYFAIDLQ
+392 MQYFKIDLQ

-461 FAPIGLSE
+461 FAPIGLSQ
-469 DSTGEYC
+469 DATGEYC

-497 TPFFADIFFKGQ
+497 TPFFANMFFKGQ
-509 KNAAGSEDAD
+509 KVDGGGEDND
-519 PYNGIIFVVY
+519 PYKGMVFVVY
-529 RRFLQLC
+529 KNFLEFC
-536 MRQAWFTVIVLVVGL
+536 MKRAWLTVIVLIVGL
-551 AASVYG
+551 AVSLYG
-557 FGFVKQAFFPSST
+557 FMFVKQAFFPSST
-570 TPMFQADIWL
+570 TPMFQVDVWM

-593 KALESWITQQD
+593 KVLEGWLSEQD
-604 GVEHVTTTAGKG
+604 EVDHITTTAGKG

-628 SYAAYGE
+628 SYAGYGE
-635 ITTRVTSYESLDA
+635 ITVRVKDYEVLDQ
-648 LMVKFRAH
+648 LMIRFREH
-656 VEQQFPEVNY
+656 VNAQFPEINY

-679 KIEARLIGS
+679 KIEARIVGS

-696 AAEVQGIMRDDPG
+696 ASQVMDIMYADAG
-709 ATNIRHDW
+709 AYNVRHDW
-717 RERTKVLEPKFNESQ
+717 RERTKVLEPQFNESQ
-732 ARRYGITKSD
+732 ARRYGISKSD
-742 VDDFLS
+742 VDEFLA
-748 MSFSGLSIGVY
+748 MSFSGKSVGVY

-764 LMPIVARLPEEERVD
+764 LMPIVARLPEDERVD

-790 PALSEFIPLQQVTLG
+790 PALSEYIPLQQVTLG
-805 YDMRW
+805 YELIW
-810 EDPIIVRKNRKR
+810 EDPLIVRKNRKR

-829 PDLLGEETAATLQ
+829 PDLLGEETASTLQ
-842 SRLQTKIEALEFPP
+842 KRLQPQIEAIEMPS
-856 GYSLEWGGEYESSAD
+856 GYSLEWGGEYESSRD
-871 AQASLFTTMPMGYLF
+871 AQASLFTTMPLGYLF
-886 MFLITVFLFNSI
+886 MFLITVFLFNSV
-898 KEPIIVWCTVPLAL
+898 KEPLIVWLTVPLAI
-912 IGVTSGLLLLD
+912 IGVTTGLLALD

-931 LGFLSLSGMVL
+931 LGFLSLSGMLL

-956 KLGKDPYVA
+956 KSGKDPYIA

-1019 PVLYRLFHSVRVPN
+1019 PVLYRIFHNIKV
-1033 GREPSDPSAQGMQEA
+1033 A
-1048 TQ
+1048 

>member
-1 MTNSNQTPRADDDIT
+1 MSEQNKVPQSDDDVT

-21 FIRNRVISWMISL
+21 FIRNRVISWMVSL
-34 IFLIGGA
+34 IFLIGGI

-99 SRGLSQITVTM
+99 NRGLSQITVTM

-131 DLKGSLPPGVNDPQ
+131 DLKVTLPPGVNEPQ

-177 RRELELIDGVSKV
+177 RRELELVDGVSKV

-201 IEISMKRLSSLGL
+201 IEVSMKKLSSIGL
-214 SPSTVFNLL
+214 SPNTVFNLL
-223 STQNVV
+223 STQNIV
-229 SDAGAVRIG
+229 SDAGAIRIG
-238 SEYIRIQPTG
+238 DEYIRIQPTG
-248 EFQNVDQLGDLIL
+248 EFQSVDELGDLLI
-261 TESGAQGLIYLRDVA
+261 TESGAQGLIFLKDVA
-276 EITRGYIEVPSN
+276 EIKRGYVEVPSN
-288 IITFNGHLA
+288 IINFNGSLA
-297 LNLGV
+297 LNVGV

-312 VGQRFDRRLAELKYQ
+312 VGKAFDRRLAELKYQ
-327 QPVGVEIAEIYSQ
+327 QPVGVEISEIYSQ
-340 PKEVDKSVSGFVV
+340 PKEVDKSVSGFVI
-353 SLGQAVAI
+353 SLAQAVGI
-361 VIVVLL
+361 VIIVLL

-392 MKYFAIDLQ
+392 MKYLAIDLQ

-489 SWFTAISI
+489 SWFTAISL

-509 KNAAGSEDAD
+509 KIKQGEGEEND
-519 PYNGIIFVVY
+519 PYNGIIFVAY
-529 RRFLQLC
+529 KKFLEFC
-536 MRQAWFTVIVLVVGL
+536 MRRAWLTVVVLIVGL
-551 AASVYG
+551 GASVYG
-557 FGFVKQAFFPSST
+557 FSLVKQSFFPSST
-570 TPMFQADIWL
+570 TPIFQLDVWL
-580 PEGTDIRATNTKL
+580 PEGTDIRATNDKL
-593 KALESWITQQD
+593 KELESWLAEQ
-604 GVEHVTTTAGKG
+604 EHVDHITTTAGKG

-628 SYAAYGE
+628 NYAAYGE
-635 ITTRVTSYESLDA
+635 ITTRVDNYEA
-648 LMVKFRAH
+648 LAPLMARFRDHLKANY
-656 VEQQFPEVNY
+656 PEINY
-666 KLKKIELGPGGGA
+666 KLKQIELGPGGGA
-679 KIEARLIGS
+679 KIEARIIGS
-688 DPTVLRSL
+688 DPTVLRTI
-696 AAEVQGIMRDDPG
+696 AAQVMDIMYADPG

-717 RERTKVLEPKFNESQ
+717 RERTQVLEPQFNESQ

-748 MSFSGLSIGVY
+748 MSFSGMTIGLY

-764 LMPIVARLPEEERVD
+764 LMPIVARLPEDERID

-790 PALSEFIPLQQVTLG
+790 PAQSEFIPLQQVTMG

-829 PDLLGEETAATLQ
+829 PDILGEETASTLQ
-842 SRLQTKIEALEFPP
+842 KRLQPQIEAIQMPP
-856 GYSLEWGGEYESSAD
+856 GYSLEWGGEYESSGD
-871 AQASLFTTMPMGYLF
+871 AQESLFTTMPMGYLF

-898 KEPIIVWCTVPLAL
+898 KEPLIVWLTVPLAL
-912 IGVTSGLLLLD
+912 IGVTTGLLALN

-956 KLGKDPYVA
+956 KSGKEAYDA
-965 VVDAALSRVRPVCM
+965 VVDAAVSRVRPVCM

-1012 VLTLIVV
+1012 ILTLIVV
-1019 PVLYRLFHSVRVPN
+1019 PVLYRLFHKVSVPK
-1033 GREPSDPSAQGMQEA
+1033 
-1048 TQ
+1048 

>member
-1 MTNSNQTPRADDDIT
+1 MSEQNKVPQSDDDVT

-21 FIRNRVISWMISL
+21 FIRNRVISWMVSL
-34 IFLIGGA
+34 IFLIGGI

-99 SRGLSQITVTM
+99 NRGLSQITVTM

-131 DLKGSLPPGVNDPQ
+131 DLKVTLPPGVNEPQ

-177 RRELELIDGVSKV
+177 RRELELVDGVSKV

-201 IEISMKRLSSLGL
+201 IEVSMKKLSSIGL
-214 SPSTVFNLL
+214 SPNTVFNLL
-223 STQNVV
+223 STQNIV
-229 SDAGAVRIG
+229 SDAGAIRIG
-238 SEYIRIQPTG
+238 DEYIRIQPTG
-248 EFQNVDQLGDLIL
+248 EFQSVDELGDLLI
-261 TESGAQGLIYLRDVA
+261 TESGAQGLIFLKDVA
-276 EITRGYIEVPSN
+276 EIKRGYVEVPSN
-288 IITFNGHLA
+288 IINFNGSLA
-297 LNLGV
+297 LNVGV

-312 VGQRFDRRLAELKYQ
+312 VGKAFERRLAELKYQ
-327 QPVGVEIAEIYSQ
+327 QPVGVEISEIYSQ
-340 PKEVDKSVSGFVV
+340 PKEVDKSVSGFVI
-353 SLGQAVAI
+353 SLAQAVGI
-361 VIVVLL
+361 VIIVLL

-392 MKYFAIDLQ
+392 MKYLAIDLQ

-489 SWFTAISI
+489 SWFTAISL

-509 KNAAGSEDAD
+509 KIKQGEGEEND
-519 PYNGIIFVVY
+519 PYNGIIFVAY
-529 RRFLQLC
+529 KKFLEFC
-536 MRQAWFTVIVLVVGL
+536 MRRAWLTVVVLIVGL
-551 AASVYG
+551 GASVYG
-557 FGFVKQAFFPSST
+557 FTLVKQSFFPSST
-570 TPMFQADIWL
+570 TPIFQLDVWL
-580 PEGTDIRATNTKL
+580 PEGTDIRATNDKL
-593 KALESWITQQD
+593 KELESWLAEQ
-604 GVEHVTTTAGKG
+604 EHVDHITTTAGKG

-635 ITTRVTSYESLDA
+635 ITTRVDNYEA
-648 LMVKFRAH
+648 LAPLMARFRDHLKANY
-656 VEQQFPEVNY
+656 PEINY
-666 KLKKIELGPGGGA
+666 KLKQIELGPGGGA
-679 KIEARLIGS
+679 KIEARIIGS
-688 DPTVLRSL
+688 DPTVLRTI
-696 AAEVQGIMRDDPG
+696 AAQVMDIMYADPG

-717 RERTKVLEPKFNESQ
+717 RERTQVLEPQFNESQ

-748 MSFSGLSIGVY
+748 MSFSGMTIGLY

-764 LMPIVARLPEEERVD
+764 LMPIVARLPEDERID

-790 PALSEFIPLQQVTLG
+790 PVQSEFIPLQQVTMG

-829 PDLLGEETAATLQ
+829 PDILGEETASTLQ
-842 SRLQTKIEALEFPP
+842 KRLQPQIEAIQMPP
-856 GYSLEWGGEYESSAD
+856 GYSLEWGGEYESSGD
-871 AQASLFTTMPMGYLF
+871 AQESLFTTMPMGYLF

-898 KEPIIVWCTVPLAL
+898 KEPLIVWLTVPLAL
-912 IGVTSGLLLLD
+912 IGVTTGLLALN

-956 KLGKDPYVA
+956 KSGKEAYDA
-965 VVDAALSRVRPVCM
+965 VVDAAVSRVRPVCM

-1012 VLTLIVV
+1012 ILTLIVV
-1019 PVLYRLFHSVRVPN
+1019 PVLYRLFHKVSVPK
-1033 GREPSDPSAQGMQEA
+1033 
-1048 TQ
+1048 

>member
-1 MTNSNQTPRADDDIT
+1 MSEQKQTPPENNENQ
-16 GIAAY
+16 GVAAY
-21 FIRNRVISWMISL
+21 FINNRVISWMVSL
-34 IFLIGGA
+34 IFLIGGT
-41 AAFFGL
+41 AAFFNL

-99 SRGLSQITVTM
+99 SRGLSQITVKM

-131 DLKGSLPPGVNDPQ
+131 DLKGALPPGVNPPL

-155 ILLAVTGDGY
+155 ILLAVTGEGY
-165 SYKELL
+165 SYKDLL

-201 IEISMKRLSSLGL
+201 IEISMKRISTLGI
-214 SPSTVFNLL
+214 SPQTVFNLL
-223 STQNVV
+223 STQNLV
-229 SDAGAVRIG
+229 SDAGAIRIG
-238 SEYIRIQPTG
+238 SEYIRIHPTG
-248 EFQNVDQLGDLIL
+248 EFDDVEKLGDLIL
-261 TESGAQGLIYLRDVA
+261 SERGAQGLIYLRDVA
-276 EITRGYIEVPSN
+276 EVKRGYVEVPSN
-288 IITFNGHLA
+288 VITFNGKLA
-297 LNLGV
+297 LNVGV

-327 QPVGVEIAEIYSQ
+327 QPIGIDIAEVYSQ

-361 VIVVLL
+361 VIIVLL

-392 MKYFAIDLQ
+392 MQYFKIDLQ

-469 DSTGEYC
+469 DATGEYC

-489 SWFTAISI
+489 SWFTAISL
-497 TPFFADIFFKGQ
+497 TPFFADLFFRGQ
-509 KNAAGSEDAD
+509 KAPASGEESD
-519 PYNGIIFVVY
+519 PYQGFIFMVY
-529 RRFLQLC
+529 RRFLEFC
-536 MRQAWFTVIVLVVGL
+536 MKRAWLTMGVLVLGL
-551 AASVYG
+551 AASLYG
-557 FGFVKQAFFPSST
+557 FTKVKQAFFPSST
-570 TPMFQADIWL
+570 TPMFMVDVWM
-580 PEGTDIRATNTKL
+580 PEGTDIRATDAIL
-593 KALESWITQQD
+593 LELEKWLSAQESVD
-604 GVEHVTTTAGKG
+604 SVTTTAGKG
-616 LQRFMLTYAPEK
+616 LQRFMLTYSPEK

-635 ITTRVTSYESLDA
+635 IITRVTDYQQLAA
-648 LMVKFRAH
+648 LMARFRAH
-656 VEQQFPEVNY
+656 LDARYPQINY
-666 KLKKIELGPGGGA
+666 KLKQIELGPGGGA
-679 KIEARLIGS
+679 KIEARIVGS
-688 DPTVLRSL
+688 DPTVLRSI
-696 AAEVQGIMRDDPG
+696 AAQVMDVMYADPG
-709 ATNIRHDW
+709 AYNIRHDW
-717 RERTKVLEPKFNESQ
+717 RERTKVLEPQFNESQ
-732 ARRYGITKSD
+732 ARRYGITKAD
-742 VDDFLS
+742 VDEFLA
-748 MSFSGLSIGVY
+748 MSFSGKTIGVY

-790 PALSEFIPLQQVTLG
+790 PALSEYIPLQQVTLG
-805 YDMRW
+805 YEMRW
-810 EDPIIVRKNRKR
+810 EDPLIVRKNRKR
-822 MLTVMAD
+822 ILTVMAD

-842 SRLQTKIEALEFPP
+842 KRLQPQIEAIPLPP
-856 GYSLEWGGEYESSAD
+856 GYFLEWGGEYESSGD
-871 AQASLFTTMPMGYLF
+871 AKASLFKTMPLGYLF
-886 MFLITVFLFNSI
+886 MFLITVFLFNSV
-898 KEPIIVWCTVPLAL
+898 KESLIVWLTVPLAV
-912 IGVTSGLLLLD
+912 IGVTTGLLALN

-931 LGFLSLSGMVL
+931 LGFLSLSGMLL

-956 KLGKDPYVA
+956 HSGKDPYLA
-965 VVDAALSRVRPVCM
+965 VVDASLSRVRPVCM
-979 AAITTILG
+979 AAVTTILG
-987 MIPLLPDIFFK
+987 MIPLLPDIFFR

-1019 PVLYRLFHSVRVPN
+1019 PVLYRLFHHVKVP
-1033 GREPSDPSAQGMQEA
+1033 Q
-1048 TQ
+1048 

>member
-1 MTNSNQTPRADDDIT
+1 MSEQKQTPPENN
-16 GIAAY
+16 GNQGVAAY
-21 FIRNRVISWMISL
+21 FINNRVISWMVSL
-34 IFLIGGA
+34 IFLIGGT
-41 AAFFGL
+41 AAFFNL

-99 SRGLSQITVTM
+99 SRGLSQITVKM

-131 DLKGSLPPGVNDPQ
+131 DLKGALPPGVNPPL

-155 ILLAVTGDGY
+155 ILLAVTGEGY

-201 IEISMKRLSSLGL
+201 IEISMKRISTLGI
-214 SPSTVFNLL
+214 SPQTVFNLL
-223 STQNVV
+223 STQNLV
-229 SDAGAVRIG
+229 SDAGAIRIG
-238 SEYIRIQPTG
+238 SEYIRIHPTG
-248 EFQNVDQLGDLIL
+248 EFDDVEKLGDLIL
-261 TESGAQGLIYLRDVA
+261 SERGAQGLIYLRDVA
-276 EITRGYIEVPSN
+276 EVKRGYVEVPSN
-288 IITFNGHLA
+288 VITFNGKLA
-297 LNLGV
+297 LNVGV

-327 QPVGVEIAEIYSQ
+327 QPIGIDIAEVYSQ

-361 VIVVLL
+361 VIIVLL

-392 MKYFAIDLQ
+392 MQYFKIDLQ

-469 DSTGEYC
+469 DATGEYC

-489 SWFTAISI
+489 SWFTAISL
-497 TPFFADIFFKGQ
+497 TPFFADLFFRGQ
-509 KNAAGSEDAD
+509 KAPASGEEGD
-519 PYNGIIFVVY
+519 PYQGFIFVVY
-529 RRFLQLC
+529 RRFLEFC
-536 MRQAWFTVIVLVVGL
+536 MKRAWLTMGVLVLGL
-551 AASVYG
+551 AASLYG
-557 FGFVKQAFFPSST
+557 FTKVKQAFFPSST
-570 TPMFQADIWL
+570 TPMFMVDVWM
-580 PEGTDIRATNTKL
+580 PEGTDIRATDAIL
-593 KALESWITQQD
+593 LELEKWLSAQESVD
-604 GVEHVTTTAGKG
+604 SVTTTAGKG
-616 LQRFMLTYAPEK
+616 LQRFMLTYSPEK

-635 ITTRVTSYESLDA
+635 IITRVTDYQQLAA
-648 LMVKFRAH
+648 LMARFRAH
-656 VEQQFPEVNY
+656 LDARYPQINY
-666 KLKKIELGPGGGA
+666 KLKQIELGPGGGA
-679 KIEARLIGS
+679 KIEARIVGS
-688 DPTVLRSL
+688 DPTVLRSI
-696 AAEVQGIMRDDPG
+696 AVQVMDVMYADPG
-709 ATNIRHDW
+709 AYNIRHDW
-717 RERTKVLEPKFNESQ
+717 RERTKVLEPQFNESQ
-732 ARRYGITKSD
+732 ARRYGITKAD
-742 VDDFLS
+742 VDEFLA
-748 MSFSGLSIGVY
+748 MSFSGKTIGVY

-790 PALSEFIPLQQVTLG
+790 PALSEYIPLQQVTLG
-805 YDMRW
+805 YEMRW
-810 EDPIIVRKNRKR
+810 EDPLIVRKNRKR
-822 MLTVMAD
+822 ILTVMAD

-842 SRLQTKIEALEFPP
+842 QRLQPQIEAIPLPP
-856 GYSLEWGGEYESSAD
+856 GYFLEWGGEYESSGD
-871 AQASLFTTMPMGYLF
+871 AKASLFKTMPLGYLF
-886 MFLITVFLFNSI
+886 MFLITVFLFNSV
-898 KEPIIVWCTVPLAL
+898 KESLIVWLTVPLAV
-912 IGVTSGLLLLD
+912 IGVTTGLLALN

-931 LGFLSLSGMVL
+931 LGFLSLSGMLL

-956 KLGKDPYVA
+956 HSGKDPYLA
-965 VVDAALSRVRPVCM
+965 VVDASLSRVRPVCM
-979 AAITTILG
+979 AAVTTILG
-987 MIPLLPDIFFK
+987 MIPLLPDIFFR

-1019 PVLYRLFHSVRVPN
+1019 PVLYRLFHHVKVP
-1033 GREPSDPSAQGMQEA
+1033 Q
-1048 TQ
+1048 

>member
-1 MTNSNQTPRADDDIT
+1 MQYLDEFLL
-16 GIAAY
+16 IAIAH
-21 FIRNRVISWMISL
+21 FFAVASPGPDFAIVLKQSIQQGRKNALWTSAGV
-34 IFLIGGA
+34 GA
-41 AAFFGL
+41 AILLHIAYCVL
-47 GRLEDPAFTIKDAMV
+47 
-62 VTSYPGATPQQVEEE
+62 
-77 VTYPLEKAIQQLTYV
+77 
-92 DEVNSIS
+92 
-99 SRGLSQITVTM
+99 
-110 KNNYGPDDLPQIWD
+110 GPDDLPQIWD

-131 DLKGSLPPGVNDPQ
+131 DLKGTLPPGVNEPQ

-177 RRELELIDGVSKV
+177 RRELELVDGVSKV

-201 IEISMKRLSSLGL
+201 IEVSMKKLSSIGL
-214 SPSTVFNLL
+214 APDTVFNLL

-229 SDAGAVRIG
+229 SDAGAIRIG
-238 SEYIRIQPTG
+238 DEYIRIQPTG
-248 EFQNVDQLGDLIL
+248 EFQSVDELGDLLI
-261 TESGAQGLIYLRDVA
+261 TESGAQGLIFLKDVA
-276 EITRGYIEVPSN
+276 EIKRGYVEVPNN
-288 IITFNGHLA
+288 IINFNGSLA
-297 LNLGV
+297 LNVGV
-302 SFAQGVNVVE
+302 SFAEGVNVVE
-312 VGQRFDRRLAELKYQ
+312 VGKAFDHRLAELKYQ
-327 QPVGVEIAEIYSQ
+327 QPVGIEISEIYSQ

-353 SLGQAVAI
+353 SLAQAVGI
-361 VIVVLL
+361 VIIVLL

-392 MKYFAIDLQ
+392 MKYLAIDLQ

-489 SWFTAISI
+489 SWFTAISL

-509 KNAAGSEDAD
+509 KIKQGEGEEND
-519 PYNGIIFVVY
+519 PYNGVIFVIY
-529 RRFLQLC
+529 KKFLQFC
-536 MRQAWFTVIVLVVGL
+536 MRRAWFTVVVLIAGL

-557 FGFVKQAFFPSST
+557 FTFVKQAFFPSST
-570 TPMFQADIWL
+570 TPIFQLDVWM
-580 PEGTDIRATNTKL
+580 PEGTDIRATNTTL
-593 KALESWITQQD
+593 KELESWLAKH
-604 GVEHVTTTAGKG
+604 EHVDHITTTAGKG

-635 ITTRVTSYESLDA
+635 ITTRMENYEA
-648 LMVKFRAH
+648 LKPLMAKFREYLKANY
-656 VEQQFPEVNY
+656 PEINY
-666 KLKKIELGPGGGA
+666 KLKQIELGPGGGA
-679 KIEARLIGS
+679 KIEARIIGS
-688 DPTVLRSL
+688 DPTVLRTI
-696 AAEVQGIMRDDPG
+696 AAQVKDIMYADPQ

-717 RERTKVLEPKFNESQ
+717 RERTQVLEPQFNESQ

-748 MSFSGLSIGVY
+748 MSFSGMTIGLY

-764 LMPIVARLPEEERVD
+764 LMPIVARLPEDERID

-790 PALSEFIPLQQVTLG
+790 PAQSEFIPLQQVTMG

-829 PDLLGEETAATLQ
+829 PDILGEETASTLQ
-842 SRLQTKIEALEFPP
+842 KRLQPQIEAIQMPP
-856 GYSLEWGGEYESSAD
+856 GYSLEWGGEYESSGD
-871 AQASLFTTMPMGYLF
+871 AQESLFTTMPMGYLF

-898 KEPIIVWCTVPLAL
+898 KEPLIVWLTVPLAL
-912 IGVTSGLLLLD
+912 IGVTTGLLALN

-956 KLGKDPYVA
+956 KSGKEAYDA
-965 VVDAALSRVRPVCM
+965 VVDAAVSRVRPVCM

-1019 PVLYRLFHSVRVPN
+1019 PVLYRLFHKVAVPKQ
-1033 GREPSDPSAQGMQEA
+1033 A
-1048 TQ
+1048 

>member
-1 MTNSNQTPRADDDIT
+1 MSEQNKVPQSDDDVT

-21 FIRNRVISWMISL
+21 FIRNRVISWMVSL
-34 IFLIGGA
+34 IFLIGGI

-99 SRGLSQITVTM
+99 NRGLSQITVTM

-131 DLKGSLPPGVNDPQ
+131 DLKVTLPPGVNEPQ

-177 RRELELIDGVSKV
+177 RRELELVDGVSKV

-201 IEISMKRLSSLGL
+201 IEVSMKKLSSIGL
-214 SPSTVFNLL
+214 SPNTVFNLL
-223 STQNVV
+223 STQNIV
-229 SDAGAVRIG
+229 SDAGAIRIG
-238 SEYIRIQPTG
+238 DEYIRIQPTG
-248 EFQNVDQLGDLIL
+248 EFQSVDELGDLLI
-261 TESGAQGLIYLRDVA
+261 TESGAQGLIFLKDVA
-276 EITRGYIEVPSN
+276 EIKRGYVEVPSN
-288 IITFNGHLA
+288 IINFNGSLA
-297 LNLGV
+297 LNVGV

-312 VGQRFDRRLAELKYQ
+312 VGKAFERRLAELKYQ
-327 QPVGVEIAEIYSQ
+327 QPVGVEISEIYSQ
-340 PKEVDKSVSGFVV
+340 PKEVDKSVSGFVI
-353 SLGQAVAI
+353 SLAQAVGI
-361 VIVVLL
+361 VIIVLL

-392 MKYFAIDLQ
+392 MKYLAIDLQ

-489 SWFTAISI
+489 SWFTAISL

-509 KNAAGSEDAD
+509 KIKQGEGEEND
-519 PYNGIIFVVY
+519 PYNGIIFVAY
-529 RRFLQLC
+529 KKFLEFC
-536 MRQAWFTVIVLVVGL
+536 MRRAWLTVLVLIVGL
-551 AASVYG
+551 GASVYG
-557 FGFVKQAFFPSST
+557 FTLVKQSFFPSST
-570 TPMFQADIWL
+570 TPIFQLDVWL
-580 PEGTDIRATNTKL
+580 PEGTDIRATNDKL
-593 KALESWITQQD
+593 KELESWLAEQ
-604 GVEHVTTTAGKG
+604 EHVDHITTTAGKG

-635 ITTRVTSYESLDA
+635 ITTRVDNYEA
-648 LMVKFRAH
+648 LAPLMARFRDHLKANY
-656 VEQQFPEVNY
+656 PEINY
-666 KLKKIELGPGGGA
+666 KLKQIELGPGGGA
-679 KIEARLIGS
+679 KIEARIIGS
-688 DPTVLRSL
+688 DPTVLRTI
-696 AAEVQGIMRDDPG
+696 AAQVMDIMYADPG

-717 RERTKVLEPKFNESQ
+717 RERTQVLEPQFNESQ

-748 MSFSGLSIGVY
+748 MSFSGMTIGLY

-764 LMPIVARLPEEERVD
+764 LMPIVARLPEDERID

-790 PALSEFIPLQQVTLG
+790 PAQSEFIPLQQVTMG

-829 PDLLGEETAATLQ
+829 PDILGEETASTLQ
-842 SRLQTKIEALEFPP
+842 KRLQPQIEAIQMPP
-856 GYSLEWGGEYESSAD
+856 GYSLEWGGEYESSGD
-871 AQASLFTTMPMGYLF
+871 AQESLFTTMPMGYLF

-898 KEPIIVWCTVPLAL
+898 KEPLIVWLTVPLAL
-912 IGVTSGLLLLD
+912 IGVTTGLLALN

-956 KLGKDPYVA
+956 KSGKEAYDA
-965 VVDAALSRVRPVCM
+965 VVDAAVSRVRPVCM

-1012 VLTLIVV
+1012 ILTLIVV
-1019 PVLYRLFHSVRVPN
+1019 PVLYRLFHKVSVPK
-1033 GREPSDPSAQGMQEA
+1033 
-1048 TQ
+1048 